1 MESEVFLPH
10 LEQFML
16 SPLVI
21 WVKTFGQNDGNM
33 TLDYSELLD
42 GVVLNKIMIQ
52 INPKATLQ
60 SVNKVNNDPS
70 QRILNLTVLIRQIK
84 TYYLETLRQLIMMPL
99 PNLLVLGKTP
109 HCEQSLEE
117 MKKLLLLLL
126 GCAVQ
131 CEKKEEY
138 VERIQTLDFDT
149 KAAIAAHI
157 QEVTHSQDSVLD
169 LHWLEASELCAE
181 DLETLFRRLVDQR
194 DTQLETI
201 LELMQERESTSSPS
215 PPSAQSPSDCPSMQQ
230 QAASHQH
237 LSVELADSKA
247 KVRRLRQ
254 ELEEKSEQV
263 LDCRQELENMEA
275 EFKRIQQEN
284 SVLLAEARSART
296 YRDELDAL
304 RERAIR
310 ADKLE
315 SEVGRYREKLHNMEF
330 YKAKVEELKEDNCVL
345 LETKAVLQQQLEGW
359 RARSDKLHQLEKHSL
374 LLNARVHVM
383 EQEKEVDRRRMEE
396 LQEENLALELAQRR
410 SMEESQHL
418 GWELEQLSR
427 SPDNSQGQKSL
438 GEEVVDGTRSRL
450 LRLERENQSLLRTI
464 EDLRAADLSLGP
476 QHNHNHEHT
485 RRDSQRPTNTA
496 EVVREYLGSLDNT
509 SWEQFELVIKED
521 CDIDID
527 TSHHRD
533 PKCNGVSVDLEGE
546 IDRLERESETLKEKM
561 DLQKQ
566 EKGQLEDGESCHLSD
581 PMADPEAVAKDNTR
595 NLLQPGASVSLTRDT
610 SPCSKNKSPRRENSS
625 TGLQTR
631 ASSSSTKHTE
641 RLEAKCRALD
651 TENQRLQ
658 AALDNTGRKLQ
669 RLEAEVHELEA
680 ENQILQA
687 GLEELRISSRRMEQ
701 LEQEKQTLE
710 QEASGLERDKRR
722 LEKENR
728 RLRQQAEIQDSTL
741 DGSNLRVASLERENR
756 GMGKEV
762 ERLKEVEERVKGL
775 ERDNRE
781 LAKQGAISQRALVT
795 LREELVSDK
804 LKTQQRENE
813 LERLAH
819 ELEMRV
825 LNQDASP
832 QSDEE
837 TPDNSRFKMLE
848 SELESSLKRSLQI
861 KEDKMEAVEARLQE
875 SSTLNQQLRQELK
888 TVRLNYEALLQRE
901 EEEHAA
907 RSPTP
912 QRESDRAV
920 SGWQWE
926 SQEATRELLRVKD
939 RLIEVE
945 RNNATLQAER
955 QALQAQL
962 RQLETQSDGLQA
974 QILALQRQT
983 ASLQENNTAL
993 QTHNA
998 NLQVEKST
1006 LNSQS
1011 ASLLAQNA
1019 QLQCQQ
1025 SSTEGDKEVAMRER
1039 EELRGVYDQLLRDH
1053 ERLAALHERQAM
1065 DYEAL
1070 MGKHGCLKNVH
1081 RTLELEHRTLED
1093 RYKTL
1098 LQQKAKLEGLEKALR
1113 EEQDKMSVEKEQ
1125 HRTTA
1130 SECRQLR
1137 DEKDW
1142 LNQTYR
1148 QLLKDQEELQADHKN
1163 MKTLLN
1169 STKLEQTKLESDF
1182 NKLREQYQQLD
1193 ITNTKLTNQCELL
1206 SQLKGN
1212 LEEENRHLLDQ
1223 IQTLML
1229 QNRTLLEQTMESK
1242 DLFHV
1247 EQRQHIDKL
1256 NELRR
1261 QKEKLEEKIMDQYKF
1276 YDPSPPRRRGN
1287 WIALKMRK
1295 LMKPRSRERCG
1306 PASSSDHHRSLT
1318 PTCSGSFEALPP
1330 TSPSAPC
1337 CQDNDSFVG
1346 SDGSGGS
1353 TTSPRRSSTL
1363 NDLDKLN
1370 DLVYPSTLSE
1380 DPEQLEGSEVKNDRS
1395 RKESMT
1401 SSMSD
1406 SILSIIN
1413 HQHQPTTT
1421 PLFYPTTTAAAAA
1434 TDSNEPCLTDKDYND
1449 SAVTT
1454 DFDDGDELQNHG
1466 LNGVPSRAQSQSS
1479 GEFSLDNEPW
1489 SNGSSPVQPPPSSRR
1504 SSSSCLPPSDTSTP
1518 RHTRQNP
1525 SPTTHTQQRS
1535 TSLTHTS
1542 SNKHRERVGV
1552 KNSSPIAIAN
1562 TQGSVPCRE
1571 REVGST
1577 QDPWPRRSVL
1587 RRCASGSRAP
1597 QQPSDGNVSKTA
1609 QGQVAVRSRSGL
1621 GLNKAPET
1629 TTTRASAMS
1638 PIAVLYVQGKSSS
1651 VSGCLNCFSTPL
1663 GKEARLRGPWSPTSL
1678 PRASSVISTAEGSSR
1693 RSSVNSDSRVMAK
1706 VGPLPIMESDG
1717 SPNQETDTV
1726 NQNQNKQNN
1735 PEERDTNNQPP
1746 PPSKPP
1752 RDPAV
1757 ATDRPKSTCQESIFG
1772 STPFN
1777 LDSVFSDTIFSESV
1791 VTTTTSNNCNNNDK
1805 NQTFLCLNPELVRNV
1820 SCSPLSQESTNG
1832 TAPGRMDNV
1841 RSQNGGQEDCESN
1854 TVEMT
1859 QC

>member
-21 WVKTFGQNDGNM
+21 WVKTFGQNYGNM
-33 TLDYSELLD
+33 PLDYSELLD

-52 INPKATLQ
+52 INPKATLP

-99 PNLLVLGKTP
+99 PNVLVLGRTP

-131 CEKKEEY
+131 VGGVGECEKKEEY

-201 LELMQERESTSSPS
+201 LELMQERESTPSPS

-230 QAASHQH
+230 QTASHQH
-237 LSVELADSKA
+237 LSVELADYKA

-263 LDCRQELENMEA
+263 QDCRQELENMEA
-275 EFKRIQQEN
+275 EFNRIQQEN

-330 YKAKVEELKEDNCVL
+330 YKAKVEELKEDNSVL

-438 GEEVVDGTRSRL
+438 GEEVVEGTRSRL

-464 EDLRAADLSLGP
+464 EELRAADLSLGP

-485 RRDSQRPTNTA
+485 WRDGQRPTNTA

-509 SWEQFELVIKED
+509 SWEQSELVIKED

-533 PKCNGVSVDLEGE
+533 PKYNGVSVDLEGE

-561 DLQKQ
+561 NLQKQ
-566 EKGQLEDGESCHLSD
+566 EKGQLEDGESCDMSD
-581 PMADPEAVAKDNTR
+581 PIADLEAVAKDNTR

-625 TGLQTR
+625 TGLQAR

-781 LAKQGAISQRALVT
+781 LAKQGAINQRALVT

-825 LNQDASP
+825 LNQDTSP

-861 KEDKMEAVEARLQE
+861 KEDKMAAVEARLQE

-920 SGWQWE
+920 SGWQRE

-1039 EELRGVYDQLLRDH
+1039 EELRGVHDQLLRDH

-1070 MGKHGCLKNVH
+1070 MGKHGCLKNAH

-1098 LQQKAKLEGLEKALR
+1098 LRQKAKLEGLEKALR

-1182 NKLREQYQQLD
+1182 SKLREQYQQLD
-1193 ITNTKLTNQCELL
+1193 ITSTKLTNQCELL

-1306 PASSSDHHRSLT
+1306 PTSSSDHHRSLT
-1318 PTCSGSFEALPP
+1318 PTRSGSFEALPP
-1330 TSPSAPC
+1330 TSPSASC
-1337 CQDNDSFVG
+1337 CQDNGSFVG

-1353 TTSPRRSSTL
+1353 TTSPRRSS
-1363 NDLDKLN
+1363 N
-1370 DLVYPSTLSE
+1370 
-1380 DPEQLEGSEVKNDRS
+1380 
-1395 RKESMT
+1395 
-1401 SSMSD
+1401 
-1406 SILSIIN
+1406 
-1413 HQHQPTTT
+1413 
-1421 PLFYPTTTAAAAA
+1421 
-1434 TDSNEPCLTDKDYND
+1434 KDCND
-1449 SAVTT
+1449 SAVAA

-1479 GEFSLDNEPW
+1479 GEFSLSLDNEPW

-1562 TQGSVPCRE
+1562 TQGSVPCRG

-1597 QQPSDGNVSKTA
+1597 QRPSEGNVPKTA
-1609 QGQVAVRSRSGL
+1609 QGKVAVLSRSGL
-1621 GLNKAPET
+1621 GLNKAPES

-1638 PIAVLYVQGKSSS
+1638 PITVLYVQGKSSS

-1663 GKEARLRGPWSPTSL
+1663 GKEARLRGPWSPASL

-1706 VGPLPIMESDG
+1706 VDPLPIMESDG
-1717 SPNQETDTV
+1717 SPNQV
-1726 NQNQNKQNN
+1726 NQNQNKQNH
-1735 PEERDTNNQPP
+1735 PEERDTNNHPP

-1752 RDPAV
+1752 RDPAI
-1757 ATDRPKSTCQESIFG
+1757 ATDRPKSTCQESLFG
-1772 STPFN
+1772 GTLFN
-1777 LDSVFSDTIFSESV
+1777 LDSVFSDTMFSESV
-1791 VTTTTSNNCNNNDK
+1791 VTTTTSNSSNNNDK
-1805 NQTFLCLNPELVRNV
+1805 NQTFLCLDPDLERNI
-1820 SCSPLSQESTNG
+1820 SCPLLRQESTNG
-1832 TAPGRMDNV
+1832 TALGHMDNV
-1841 RSQNGGQEDCESN
+1841 QSQNGGQEDCESN
-1854 TVEMT
+1854 TVEIT

>member
-1 MESEVFLPH
+1 MLWLESSYH
-10 LEQFML
+10 LAVNSSRHEPDRGNDVM
-16 SPLVI
+16 
-21 WVKTFGQNDGNM
+21 GQKKR
-33 TLDYSELLD
+33 E
-42 GVVLNKIMIQ
+42 KQ
-52 INPKATLQ
+52 RENPKATLQ

-84 TYYLETLRQLIMMPL
+84 TYYLGCI
-99 PNLLVLGKTP
+99 LGVFSS
-109 HCEQSLEE
+109 EQSLEE

-201 LELMQERESTSSPS
+201 LELMQERESTPSPS

-275 EFKRIQQEN
+275 EFNRIQQEN

-304 RERAIR
+304 RERATR

-330 YKAKVEELKEDNCVL
+330 YKAKVEELKEDNSVL

-383 EQEKEVDRRRMEE
+383 EQEKVVDRRRMEE

-464 EDLRAADLSLGP
+464 EELRAADLSLGP

-485 RRDSQRPTNTA
+485 WRDGQRPTNT
-496 EVVREYLGSLDNT
+496 VT
-509 SWEQFELVIKED
+509 SQAPRPKHEHNSHTQLLRQHTYNHQPTHSDSGDSIELL
-521 CDIDID
+521 
-527 TSHHRD
+527 D
-533 PKCNGVSVDLEGE
+533 PKCNGVSDDLEGE

-566 EKGQLEDGESCHLSD
+566 EKGQLEDGESCDLSD
-581 PMADPEAVAKDNTR
+581 PMADLEAEAKDNTR

-610 SPCSKNKSPRRENSS
+610 SPCSKNKSPRRENRS

-658 AALDNTGRKLQ
+658 AALDNTGRKLH

-680 ENQILQA
+680 ENQNLQA

-701 LEQEKQTLE
+701 LGQEKQTLE
-710 QEASGLERDKRR
+710 QEASCLERDKRR

-756 GMGKEV
+756 YDANV
-762 ERLKEVEERVKGL
+762 
-775 ERDNRE
+775 
-781 LAKQGAISQRALVT
+781 ISQGNQLQSVT
-795 LREELVSDK
+795 KYRKICLLFPPPRV
-804 LKTQQRENE
+804 
-813 LERLAH
+813 
-819 ELEMRV
+819 V
-825 LNQDASP
+825 LNP
-832 QSDEE
+832 HLFYF
-837 TPDNSRFKMLE
+837 PLPSRFKMLE

-861 KEDKMEAVEARLQE
+861 KEDKMAAVEARLQE

-920 SGWQWE
+920 SEWQWE

-1039 EELRGVYDQLLRDH
+1039 EELRGMHDQLLRDH

-1070 MGKHGCLKNVH
+1070 MGKQGCLKNAH

-1093 RYKTL
+1093 RYKFL

-1182 NKLREQYQQLD
+1182 SKLREQYQQLD
-1193 ITNTKLTNQCELL
+1193 ITSTKLTNQCELL

-1318 PTCSGSFEALPP
+1318 PTRSGSFEALPP
-1330 TSPSAPC
+1330 TSPSASC
-1337 CQDNDSFVG
+1337 CQDNGSFVG

-1353 TTSPRRSSTL
+1353 TTSPRRSSSEYDLLIPSHWSRLRALIGQSETGCPITL
-1363 NDLDKLN
+1363 
-1370 DLVYPSTLSE
+1370 
-1380 DPEQLEGSEVKNDRS
+1380 
-1395 RKESMT
+1395 
-1401 SSMSD
+1401 
-1406 SILSIIN
+1406 
-1413 HQHQPTTT
+1413 HH
-1421 PLFYPTTTAAAAA
+1421 
-1434 TDSNEPCLTDKDYND
+1434 
-1449 SAVTT
+1449 
-1454 DFDDGDELQNHG
+1454 
-1466 LNGVPSRAQSQSS
+1466 
-1479 GEFSLDNEPW
+1479 
-1489 SNGSSPVQPPPSSRR
+1489 
-1504 SSSSCLPPSDTSTP
+1504 
-1518 RHTRQNP
+1518 
-1525 SPTTHTQQRS
+1525 
-1535 TSLTHTS
+1535 
-1542 SNKHRERVGV
+1542 HR
-1552 KNSSPIAIAN
+1552 
-1562 TQGSVPCRE
+1562 
-1571 REVGST
+1571 
-1577 QDPWPRRSVL
+1577 RRSVL

-1597 QQPSDGNVSKTA
+1597 QRPSDGNVPKTA
-1609 QGQVAVRSRSGL
+1609 VLPRSGL

-1629 TTTRASAMS
+1629 ITTRASAMS
-1638 PIAVLYVQGKSSS
+1638 PTTVLYVQGESSS

-1663 GKEARLRGPWSPTSL
+1663 GKEARLRGPWSPASL

-1706 VGPLPIMESDG
+1706 VDPLPIMESDG

-1726 NQNQNKQNN
+1726 NQVQNK
-1735 PEERDTNNQPP
+1735 TNHYQ
-1746 PPSKPP
+1746 
-1752 RDPAV
+1752 
-1757 ATDRPKSTCQESIFG
+1757 C
-1772 STPFN
+1772 
-1777 LDSVFSDTIFSESV
+1777 
-1791 VTTTTSNNCNNNDK
+1791 
-1805 NQTFLCLNPELVRNV
+1805 
-1820 SCSPLSQESTNG
+1820 STNI
-1832 TAPGRMDNV
+1832 V
-1841 RSQNGGQEDCESN
+1841 
-1854 TVEMT
+1854 
-1859 QC
+1859 

>member
-1 MESEVFLPH
+1 MNVLCY
-10 LEQFML
+10 LYVG
-16 SPLVI
+16 LV
-21 WVKTFGQNDGNM
+21 G
-33 TLDYSELLD
+33 
-42 GVVLNKIMIQ
+42 
-52 INPKATLQ
+52 
-60 SVNKVNNDPS
+60 
-70 QRILNLTVLIRQIK
+70 
-84 TYYLETLRQLIMMPL
+84 
-99 PNLLVLGKTP
+99 
-109 HCEQSLEE
+109 
-117 MKKLLLLLL
+117 
-126 GCAVQ
+126 
-131 CEKKEEY
+131 
-138 VERIQTLDFDT
+138 
-149 KAAIAAHI
+149 
-157 QEVTHSQDSVLD
+157 
-169 LHWLEASELCAE
+169 
-181 DLETLFRRLVDQR
+181 QR
-194 DTQLETI
+194 DTQLKTI
-201 LELMQERESTSSPS
+201 LELMQERESTPSPS

-330 YKAKVEELKEDNCVL
+330 YKAKVEELKEDNSVL

-438 GEEVVDGTRSRL
+438 GEEVVEGTRSRL

-464 EDLRAADLSLGP
+464 EELKAADLSLGP
-476 QHNHNHEHT
+476 QHNHNHEHMW
-485 RRDSQRPTNTA
+485 RDGQRPTNTA
-496 EVVREYLGSLDNT
+496 EVVREYLGSLNNA
-509 SWEQFELVIKED
+509 SWEQSQLVIKED

-546 IDRLERESETLKEKM
+546 IDRLEKESETLKEKM

-566 EKGQLEDGESCHLSD
+566 EKGQLEDGESCDLSD
-581 PMADPEAVAKDNTR
+581 PMADLEAEAKDNTR

-625 TGLQTR
+625 TGLQAR

-658 AALDNTGRKLQ
+658 AALDNTGRKLH

-701 LEQEKQTLE
+701 LGQEKQTLE
-710 QEASGLERDKRR
+710 QEASCLERDKRR

-781 LAKQGAISQRALVT
+781 LAKQGAINQRALVT

-825 LNQDASP
+825 LNQDTST

-861 KEDKMEAVEARLQE
+861 KEDKMAAVEARLQE

-901 EEEHAA
+901 EEENAA

-920 SGWQWE
+920 SEWQWE

-955 QALQAQL
+955 QALQVQL

-1039 EELRGVYDQLLRDH
+1039 EELRGVHDQLLRDH

-1093 RYKTL
+1093 RYKSL

-1318 PTCSGSFEALPP
+1318 PTRSCSFEALPP
-1330 TSPSAPC
+1330 TSPSASC
-1337 CQDNDSFVG
+1337 CQDNGSFVG

-1353 TTSPRRSSTL
+1353 TTSPRRSS
-1363 NDLDKLN
+1363 N
-1370 DLVYPSTLSE
+1370 
-1380 DPEQLEGSEVKNDRS
+1380 
-1395 RKESMT
+1395 
-1401 SSMSD
+1401 
-1406 SILSIIN
+1406 
-1413 HQHQPTTT
+1413 
-1421 PLFYPTTTAAAAA
+1421 
-1434 TDSNEPCLTDKDYND
+1434 KDCND
-1449 SAVTT
+1449 SAVAA
-1454 DFDDGDELQNHG
+1454 DFDDGDELQNRG

-1479 GEFSLDNEPW
+1479 GEFSLSLDNEPW

-1562 TQGSVPCRE
+1562 TQGSVPCRG

-1577 QDPWPRRSVL
+1577 QDPWPRKSLL

-1597 QQPSDGNVSKTA
+1597 QRPSDGNVPKTA
-1609 QGQVAVRSRSGL
+1609 VLRRSGL

-1638 PIAVLYVQGKSSS
+1638 PTTVLYVQVESSS

-1663 GKEARLRGPWSPTSL
+1663 GKEARLREPWSPASL

-1706 VGPLPIMESDG
+1706 VDPLPIMESDG

-1735 PEERDTNNQPP
+1735 PEEPDTDNQPP

-1752 RDPAV
+1752 RYPAV
-1757 ATDRPKSTCQESIFG
+1757 ATDRPKSTCQESLFG
-1772 STPFN
+1772 GTPFN

-1791 VTTTTSNNCNNNDK
+1791 VTTTTSNSSNNNDK
-1805 NQTFLCLNPELVRNV
+1805 NQTFLCLNPELERNV
-1820 SCSPLSQESTNG
+1820 SFPPLRQGSTNG
-1832 TAPGRMDNV
+1832 TALGHMDNV
-1841 RSQNGGQEDCESN
+1841 QSQNGGHEDCESN
-1854 TVEMT
+1854 TVEIT

>member
-33 TLDYSELLD
+33 TLDYPELLD
-42 GVVLNKIMIQ
+42 GVFLNKIMIQ
-52 INPKATLQ
+52 INPKATLP
-60 SVNKVNNDPS
+60 SVNKVNDDPS

-99 PNLLVLGKTP
+99 PSVLLLGRTP

-201 LELMQERESTSSPS
+201 LELMQERESTPSPS

-330 YKAKVEELKEDNCVL
+330 YKAKVEELKEDNSVL

-438 GEEVVDGTRSRL
+438 GEEVVEGTRSRL

-464 EDLRAADLSLGP
+464 EELKAADLSLGP
-476 QHNHNHEHT
+476 QHNHNHEHMW
-485 RRDSQRPTNTA
+485 RDGQRPTNTA
-496 EVVREYLGSLDNT
+496 EVVREYLGSLNNA
-509 SWEQFELVIKED
+509 SWEQSQLVIKED

-546 IDRLERESETLKEKM
+546 IDRLEKESETLKEKM

-566 EKGQLEDGESCHLSD
+566 EKGQLEDGESCDLSD
-581 PMADPEAVAKDNTR
+581 PMADLEAEAKDNTR

-625 TGLQTR
+625 TGLQAR

-658 AALDNTGRKLQ
+658 AALDNTGRKLH

-701 LEQEKQTLE
+701 LGQEKQTLE
-710 QEASGLERDKRR
+710 QEASCLERDKRR

-781 LAKQGAISQRALVT
+781 LAKQGAINQRALVT

-825 LNQDASP
+825 LNQDTST

-861 KEDKMEAVEARLQE
+861 KEDKMAAVEARLQE

-901 EEEHAA
+901 EEENAA

-920 SGWQWE
+920 SEWQWE

-955 QALQAQL
+955 QALQVQL

-1039 EELRGVYDQLLRDH
+1039 EELRGVHDQLLRDH

-1093 RYKTL
+1093 RYKSL

-1318 PTCSGSFEALPP
+1318 PTRSCSFEALPP
-1330 TSPSAPC
+1330 TSPSASC
-1337 CQDNDSFVG
+1337 CQDNGSFVG

-1353 TTSPRRSSTL
+1353 TTSPRRSS
-1363 NDLDKLN
+1363 N
-1370 DLVYPSTLSE
+1370 
-1380 DPEQLEGSEVKNDRS
+1380 
-1395 RKESMT
+1395 
-1401 SSMSD
+1401 
-1406 SILSIIN
+1406 
-1413 HQHQPTTT
+1413 
-1421 PLFYPTTTAAAAA
+1421 
-1434 TDSNEPCLTDKDYND
+1434 KDCND
-1449 SAVTT
+1449 SAVAA
-1454 DFDDGDELQNHG
+1454 DFDDGDELQNRG

-1479 GEFSLDNEPW
+1479 GEFSLSLDNEPW

-1562 TQGSVPCRE
+1562 TQGSVPCRG

-1577 QDPWPRRSVL
+1577 QDPWPRKSLL

-1597 QQPSDGNVSKTA
+1597 QRPSDGNVPKTA
-1609 QGQVAVRSRSGL
+1609 VLRRSGL

-1638 PIAVLYVQGKSSS
+1638 PTTVLYVQVESSS

-1663 GKEARLRGPWSPTSL
+1663 GKEARLREPWSPASL

-1706 VGPLPIMESDG
+1706 VDPLPIMESDG

-1735 PEERDTNNQPP
+1735 PEEPDTDNQPP

-1752 RDPAV
+1752 RYPAV
-1757 ATDRPKSTCQESIFG
+1757 ATDRPKSTCQESLFG
-1772 STPFN
+1772 GTPFN

-1791 VTTTTSNNCNNNDK
+1791 VTTTTSNSSNNNDK
-1805 NQTFLCLNPELVRNV
+1805 NQTFLCLNPELERNV
-1820 SCSPLSQESTNG
+1820 SFPPLRQGSTNG
-1832 TAPGRMDNV
+1832 TALGHMDNV
-1841 RSQNGGQEDCESN
+1841 QSQNGGHEDCESN
-1854 TVEMT
+1854 TVEIT

>member
-1 MESEVFLPH
+1 
-10 LEQFML
+10 
-16 SPLVI
+16 
-21 WVKTFGQNDGNM
+21 
-33 TLDYSELLD
+33 
-42 GVVLNKIMIQ
+42 
-52 INPKATLQ
+52 
-60 SVNKVNNDPS
+60 
-70 QRILNLTVLIRQIK
+70 
-84 TYYLETLRQLIMMPL
+84 
-99 PNLLVLGKTP
+99 
-109 HCEQSLEE
+109 

-201 LELMQERESTSSPS
+201 LELMQERESTPSPS

-230 QAASHQH
+230 QTASHQH
-237 LSVELADSKA
+237 LSVELADYKA

-263 LDCRQELENMEA
+263 QDCRQELENMEA
-275 EFKRIQQEN
+275 EFNRIQQEN

-330 YKAKVEELKEDNCVL
+330 YKAKVEELKEDNSVL

-438 GEEVVDGTRSRL
+438 GEEVVEGTRSRL

-464 EDLRAADLSLGP
+464 EELRAADLSLGP

-485 RRDSQRPTNTA
+485 WRDGQRPTNTVTSQGPRHKH
-496 EVVREYLGSLDNT
+496 EHNRHTQLLRQHTYNHQPTHSDSGDSIELYLDNT
-509 SWEQFELVIKED
+509 SWEQSELVIKED

-533 PKCNGVSVDLEGE
+533 PKYNGVSVDLEGE

-561 DLQKQ
+561 NLQKQ
-566 EKGQLEDGESCHLSD
+566 EKGQLEDGESCDMSD
-581 PMADPEAVAKDNTR
+581 PIADLEAVAKDNTR

-625 TGLQTR
+625 TGLQAR

-756 GMGKEV
+756 YDANGHHVTKYTKICI
-762 ERLKEVEERVKGL
+762 LFPPPRV
-775 ERDNRE
+775 
-781 LAKQGAISQRALVT
+781 
-795 LREELVSDK
+795 
-804 LKTQQRENE
+804 
-813 LERLAH
+813 
-819 ELEMRV
+819 V
-825 LNQDASP
+825 LNP
-832 QSDEE
+832 
-837 TPDNSRFKMLE
+837 PLFYFPLPSRFKMLE

-861 KEDKMEAVEARLQE
+861 KEDKMAAVEARLQE

-920 SGWQWE
+920 SGWQRE

-1039 EELRGVYDQLLRDH
+1039 EELRGVHDQLLRDH

-1070 MGKHGCLKNVH
+1070 MGKHGCLKNAH

-1098 LQQKAKLEGLEKALR
+1098 LRQKAKLEGLEKALR

-1182 NKLREQYQQLD
+1182 SKLREQYQQLD
-1193 ITNTKLTNQCELL
+1193 ITSTKLTNQCELL

-1276 YDPSPPRRRGN
+1276 YDPSPPRRY
-1287 WIALKMRK
+1287 
-1295 LMKPRSRERCG
+1295 S
-1306 PASSSDHHRSLT
+1306 
-1318 PTCSGSFEALPP
+1318 
-1330 TSPSAPC
+1330 
-1337 CQDNDSFVG
+1337 
-1346 SDGSGGS
+1346 
-1353 TTSPRRSSTL
+1353 
-1363 NDLDKLN
+1363 
-1370 DLVYPSTLSE
+1370 
-1380 DPEQLEGSEVKNDRS
+1380 
-1395 RKESMT
+1395 
-1401 SSMSD
+1401 
-1406 SILSIIN
+1406 
-1413 HQHQPTTT
+1413 
-1421 PLFYPTTTAAAAA
+1421 A
-1434 TDSNEPCLTDKDYND
+1434 TDSSYLYQDRT
-1449 SAVTT
+1449 A
-1454 DFDDGDELQNHG
+1454 
-1466 LNGVPSRAQSQSS
+1466 SQ
-1479 GEFSLDNEPW
+1479 
-1489 SNGSSPVQPPPSSRR
+1489 
-1504 SSSSCLPPSDTSTP
+1504 
-1518 RHTRQNP
+1518 
-1525 SPTTHTQQRS
+1525 
-1535 TSLTHTS
+1535 
-1542 SNKHRERVGV
+1542 
-1552 KNSSPIAIAN
+1552 A
-1562 TQGSVPCRE
+1562 
-1571 REVGST
+1571 
-1577 QDPWPRRSVL
+1577 
-1587 RRCASGSRAP
+1587 
-1597 QQPSDGNVSKTA
+1597 
-1609 QGQVAVRSRSGL
+1609 
-1621 GLNKAPET
+1621 
-1629 TTTRASAMS
+1629 
-1638 PIAVLYVQGKSSS
+1638 LY
-1651 VSGCLNCFSTPL
+1651 TEIYE
-1663 GKEARLRGPWSPTSL
+1663 KE
-1678 PRASSVISTAEGSSR
+1678 
-1693 RSSVNSDSRVMAK
+1693 
-1706 VGPLPIMESDG
+1706 
-1717 SPNQETDTV
+1717 
-1726 NQNQNKQNN
+1726 
-1735 PEERDTNNQPP
+1735 
-1746 PPSKPP
+1746 
-1752 RDPAV
+1752 
-1757 ATDRPKSTCQESIFG
+1757 
-1772 STPFN
+1772 
-1777 LDSVFSDTIFSESV
+1777 
-1791 VTTTTSNNCNNNDK
+1791 
-1805 NQTFLCLNPELVRNV
+1805 
-1820 SCSPLSQESTNG
+1820 
-1832 TAPGRMDNV
+1832 
-1841 RSQNGGQEDCESN
+1841 
-1854 TVEMT
+1854 
-1859 QC
+1859 

>member
-1 MESEVFLPH
+1 MAGRETVVAQRPTGDYGVILIRVHSSDTFCNGNRKCVFLIGPI
-10 LEQFML
+10 Q
-16 SPLVI
+16 
-21 WVKTFGQNDGNM
+21 
-33 TLDYSELLD
+33 
-42 GVVLNKIMIQ
+42 VVLPCFGMFASIFCLMNTTMDRYQ
-52 INPKATLQ
+52 GTSYLNPKATLP

-84 TYYLETLRQLIMMPL
+84 TYYLVSYSSGCS
-99 PNLLVLGKTP
+99 LL
-109 HCEQSLEE
+109 QSLEE

-201 LELMQERESTSSPS
+201 LELMQERESTPSPS

-230 QAASHQH
+230 QATSHQH

-263 LDCRQELENMEA
+263 QDCRQELENMEA
-275 EFKRIQQEN
+275 EFNRIQQEN

-330 YKAKVEELKEDNCVL
+330 YKAKVEELKEDNSVL

-438 GEEVVDGTRSRL
+438 GEEVVEGTRSRL

-464 EDLRAADLSLGP
+464 EELRAADLSLGP
-476 QHNHNHEHT
+476 QHNHNHQHT
-485 RRDSQRPTNTA
+485 WRDGQRPTNTVTSQGPRHKH
-496 EVVREYLGSLDNT
+496 EHNRHTQLLRQHTYNHEPTHSDSGDSIELYLDNT
-509 SWEQFELVIKED
+509 SWEQSELVIKED

-533 PKCNGVSVDLEGE
+533 PECNGVSVDLEGE

-566 EKGQLEDGESCHLSD
+566 EKGQLEDGESCDLSD
-581 PMADPEAVAKDNTR
+581 PIADLEAVAKDNTR

-625 TGLQTR
+625 TGLQAR

-756 GMGKEV
+756 YDANGHHGMIV
-762 ERLKEVEERVKGL
+762 V
-775 ERDNRE
+775 
-781 LAKQGAISQRALVT
+781 LAMPVLWIFLTV
-795 LREELVSDK
+795 

-825 LNQDASP
+825 LNQDTSP

-837 TPDNSRFKMLE
+837 TPDTSRFKMLE

-861 KEDKMEAVEARLQE
+861 KEDKMAAVEARLQE

-920 SGWQWE
+920 SGWQRE

-955 QALQAQL
+955 QALQVQL

-1039 EELRGVYDQLLRDH
+1039 EELRSVHDQLLRDH

-1070 MGKHGCLKNVH
+1070 MGKHGCLKNAH

-1148 QLLKDQEELQADHKN
+1148 QLLKDQEELQAHHKN

-1318 PTCSGSFEALPP
+1318 PTRSGSFEALPP
-1330 TSPSAPC
+1330 TSPSASC
-1337 CQDNDSFVG
+1337 CQDNGSFVG
-1346 SDGSGGS
+1346 SDGSVS
-1353 TTSPRRSSTL
+1353 TLKIFPLMRNRLKDKDKVKSLFRRSMCKKH
-1363 NDLDKLN
+1363 D
-1370 DLVYPSTLSE
+1370 
-1380 DPEQLEGSEVKNDRS
+1380 G
-1395 RKESMT
+1395 
-1401 SSMSD
+1401 SMSRD
-1406 SILSIIN
+1406 YLIL
-1413 HQHQPTTT
+1413 
-1421 PLFYPTTTAAAAA
+1421 AA
-1434 TDSNEPCLTDKDYND
+1434 TCL
-1449 SAVTT
+1449 
-1454 DFDDGDELQNHG
+1454 FFH
-1466 LNGVPSRAQSQSS
+1466 
-1479 GEFSLDNEPW
+1479 
-1489 SNGSSPVQPPPSSRR
+1489 
-1504 SSSSCLPPSDTSTP
+1504 
-1518 RHTRQNP
+1518 H
-1525 SPTTHTQQRS
+1525 
-1535 TSLTHTS
+1535 
-1542 SNKHRERVGV
+1542 
-1552 KNSSPIAIAN
+1552 
-1562 TQGSVPCRE
+1562 
-1571 REVGST
+1571 
-1577 QDPWPRRSVL
+1577 
-1587 RRCASGSRAP
+1587 
-1597 QQPSDGNVSKTA
+1597 
-1609 QGQVAVRSRSGL
+1609 
-1621 GLNKAPET
+1621 
-1629 TTTRASAMS
+1629 
-1638 PIAVLYVQGKSSS
+1638 
-1651 VSGCLNCFSTPL
+1651 
-1663 GKEARLRGPWSPTSL
+1663 
-1678 PRASSVISTAEGSSR
+1678 
-1693 RSSVNSDSRVMAK
+1693 
-1706 VGPLPIMESDG
+1706 
-1717 SPNQETDTV
+1717 
-1726 NQNQNKQNN
+1726 
-1735 PEERDTNNQPP
+1735 
-1746 PPSKPP
+1746 
-1752 RDPAV
+1752 
-1757 ATDRPKSTCQESIFG
+1757 
-1772 STPFN
+1772 
-1777 LDSVFSDTIFSESV
+1777 
-1791 VTTTTSNNCNNNDK
+1791 
-1805 NQTFLCLNPELVRNV
+1805 
-1820 SCSPLSQESTNG
+1820 
-1832 TAPGRMDNV
+1832 
-1841 RSQNGGQEDCESN
+1841 
-1854 TVEMT
+1854 
-1859 QC
+1859 

>member
-21 WVKTFGQNDGNM
+21 WVKTFGQNYGNM
-33 TLDYSELLD
+33 TLDYPELLD

-52 INPKATLQ
+52 INPKATLP
-60 SVNKVNNDPS
+60 SVNKVNNNPS

-99 PNLLVLGKTP
+99 PNVLVLGRTP

-201 LELMQERESTSSPS
+201 LELMQERESTPSPS

-263 LDCRQELENMEA
+263 QDCRQELENMEA
-275 EFKRIQQEN
+275 EFNRIQQEN
-284 SVLLAEARSART
+284 SVMLAEARSART

-330 YKAKVEELKEDNCVL
+330 YKAKVEELKEDNSVL

-438 GEEVVDGTRSRL
+438 GEEVVEGTRSRL

-464 EDLRAADLSLGP
+464 EELRAADLSLGP

-485 RRDSQRPTNTA
+485 WRDGQRPTNTA

-509 SWEQFELVIKED
+509 SWEQSELVIKED

-533 PKCNGVSVDLEGE
+533 PECNGVSVDLEGE

-566 EKGQLEDGESCHLSD
+566 EKGQLEDGESCDLSD
-581 PMADPEAVAKDNTR
+581 PIADLEAVAKDNTR

-610 SPCSKNKSPRRENSS
+610 SPYSTRENSS
-625 TGLQTR
+625 TGLQVR

-669 RLEAEVHELEA
+669 RLEAEVHELEV

-781 LAKQGAISQRALVT
+781 LAKQGAINQRALVT

-825 LNQDASP
+825 LNQDTSP

-837 TPDNSRFKMLE
+837 TPDTSRFKMLE

-861 KEDKMEAVEARLQE
+861 KEDKMAAVEARLQE

-920 SGWQWE
+920 SGWQRE

-955 QALQAQL
+955 QALQVQL

-1039 EELRGVYDQLLRDH
+1039 EELRGVHDQLLRDH

-1098 LQQKAKLEGLEKALR
+1098 LRQKAKLEGLEKALR

-1130 SECRQLR
+1130 SECRQLQ

-1193 ITNTKLTNQCELL
+1193 ITSTKLTNQCELL

-1318 PTCSGSFEALPP
+1318 PTRSGSFEALPP
-1330 TSPSAPC
+1330 TSPSASC
-1337 CQDNDSFVG
+1337 CQDNGSFVG

-1353 TTSPRRSSTL
+1353 TTSPRRSS
-1363 NDLDKLN
+1363 N
-1370 DLVYPSTLSE
+1370 
-1380 DPEQLEGSEVKNDRS
+1380 
-1395 RKESMT
+1395 
-1401 SSMSD
+1401 
-1406 SILSIIN
+1406 
-1413 HQHQPTTT
+1413 
-1421 PLFYPTTTAAAAA
+1421 
-1434 TDSNEPCLTDKDYND
+1434 KDCND
-1449 SAVTT
+1449 SAVAA

-1479 GEFSLDNEPW
+1479 GEFSLSLDNEPW
-1489 SNGSSPVQPPPSSRR
+1489 SNGSSPVQPPLSSRR
-1504 SSSSCLPPSDTSTP
+1504 SSSSCLPPSNTSTP

-1562 TQGSVPCRE
+1562 TQGSVPCRG

-1587 RRCASGSRAP
+1587 RRCASRAP
-1597 QQPSDGNVSKTA
+1597 QRPSDGNVPKTA
-1609 QGQVAVRSRSGL
+1609 QGQVVVLPRSGL

-1638 PIAVLYVQGKSSS
+1638 PITVLYVQGKSSS

-1663 GKEARLRGPWSPTSL
+1663 GKEARLRGPWSPASL

-1706 VGPLPIMESDG
+1706 VDPLPIMESDG

-1735 PEERDTNNQPP
+1735 PEERDTDNQPP

-1752 RDPAV
+1752 RDPAI
-1757 ATDRPKSTCQESIFG
+1757 ATDRPKSTCQESLFG
-1772 STPFN
+1772 GTPFN

-1791 VTTTTSNNCNNNDK
+1791 VTTTTSNSSNNNDK
-1805 NQTFLCLNPELVRNV
+1805 NQTFLCLDPELVRNI
-1820 SCSPLSQESTNG
+1820 SCPLLRQESTNG
-1832 TAPGRMDNV
+1832 TALGHMDNV
-1841 RSQNGGQEDCESN
+1841 QSQNGGQEDCESN
-1854 TVEMT
+1854 TVEIT

>member
-1 MESEVFLPH
+1 MASEVFLPH

-21 WVKTFGQNDGNM
+21 WVKTFGQNDANM

-42 GVVLNKIMIQ
+42 GVILNKIMIQ

-99 PNLLVLGKTP
+99 PSVLVLGRTP

-201 LELMQERESTSSPS
+201 LELMQERESTPSPS

-275 EFKRIQQEN
+275 EFNRIQQEN

-304 RERAIR
+304 RERATR

-330 YKAKVEELKEDNCVL
+330 YKAKVEELKEDNSVL

-383 EQEKEVDRRRMEE
+383 EQEKVVDRRRMEE

-464 EDLRAADLSLGP
+464 EELRAADLSLGP

-485 RRDSQRPTNTA
+485 WRDGQRPTNTA

-509 SWEQFELVIKED
+509 SWEQSELVIKED

-533 PKCNGVSVDLEGE
+533 PKCNGVSDDLEGE

-566 EKGQLEDGESCHLSD
+566 EKGQLEDGESCDLSD
-581 PMADPEAVAKDNTR
+581 PMADLEAEAKDNTR

-610 SPCSKNKSPRRENSS
+610 SPCSKNKSPRRENRS

-658 AALDNTGRKLQ
+658 AALDNTGRKLH

-680 ENQILQA
+680 ENQNLQA

-701 LEQEKQTLE
+701 LGQEKQTLE
-710 QEASGLERDKRR
+710 QEASCLERDKRR

-781 LAKQGAISQRALVT
+781 LAKQGAINQRALVT

-825 LNQDASP
+825 LNQDTSP

-861 KEDKMEAVEARLQE
+861 KEDKMAAVEARLQE

-920 SGWQWE
+920 SEWQWE

-1039 EELRGVYDQLLRDH
+1039 EELRGMHDQLLRDH

-1070 MGKHGCLKNVH
+1070 MGKQGCLKNAH

-1093 RYKTL
+1093 RYKFL

-1182 NKLREQYQQLD
+1182 SKLREQYQQLD
-1193 ITNTKLTNQCELL
+1193 ITSTKLTNQCELL

-1318 PTCSGSFEALPP
+1318 PTRSGSFEALPP
-1330 TSPSAPC
+1330 TSPSASC
-1337 CQDNDSFVG
+1337 CQDNGSFVG

-1353 TTSPRRSSTL
+1353 TTSPRRSS
-1363 NDLDKLN
+1363 N
-1370 DLVYPSTLSE
+1370 
-1380 DPEQLEGSEVKNDRS
+1380 
-1395 RKESMT
+1395 
-1401 SSMSD
+1401 
-1406 SILSIIN
+1406 
-1413 HQHQPTTT
+1413 
-1421 PLFYPTTTAAAAA
+1421 
-1434 TDSNEPCLTDKDYND
+1434 KDCND
-1449 SAVTT
+1449 SAVAA
-1454 DFDDGDELQNHG
+1454 DFDDGDELQNRG

-1479 GEFSLDNEPW
+1479 GEFSLSLDNEPW

-1562 TQGSVPCRE
+1562 TQGSVPCRG

-1597 QQPSDGNVSKTA
+1597 QRPSDGNVPKTA
-1609 QGQVAVRSRSGL
+1609 VLPRSGL

-1629 TTTRASAMS
+1629 ITTRASAMS
-1638 PIAVLYVQGKSSS
+1638 PTTVLYVQGESSS

-1663 GKEARLRGPWSPTSL
+1663 GKEARLRGPWSPASL

-1706 VGPLPIMESDG
+1706 VDPLPIMESDG

-1726 NQNQNKQNN
+1726 NQVQNKQNN
-1735 PEERDTNNQPP
+1735 TEEPDTDNQPP

-1757 ATDRPKSTCQESIFG
+1757 ATDRPKSTCQESLFG
-1772 STPFN
+1772 GTPFN

-1791 VTTTTSNNCNNNDK
+1791 VTTTTSNNSNNNDK
-1805 NQTFLCLNPELVRNV
+1805 NQTFLCLNPELERTV
-1820 SCSPLSQESTNG
+1820 SFPPLSQESTNG
-1832 TAPGRMDNV
+1832 TALGRMDNV
-1841 RSQNGGQEDCESN
+1841 QSQNGGQEDCESN
-1854 TVEMT
+1854 TVEIT
-1859 QC
+1859 PC

>member
-1 MESEVFLPH
+1 
-10 LEQFML
+10 
-16 SPLVI
+16 
-21 WVKTFGQNDGNM
+21 
-33 TLDYSELLD
+33 
-42 GVVLNKIMIQ
+42 
-52 INPKATLQ
+52 
-60 SVNKVNNDPS
+60 
-70 QRILNLTVLIRQIK
+70 
-84 TYYLETLRQLIMMPL
+84 
-99 PNLLVLGKTP
+99 
-109 HCEQSLEE
+109 

-201 LELMQERESTSSPS
+201 LELMQERESTPSPS

-230 QAASHQH
+230 QATSHQH

-263 LDCRQELENMEA
+263 QDCRQELENMEA
-275 EFKRIQQEN
+275 EFNRIQQEN

-330 YKAKVEELKEDNCVL
+330 YKAKVEELKEDNSVL

-438 GEEVVDGTRSRL
+438 GEEVVEGTRSRL

-464 EDLRAADLSLGP
+464 EELRAADLSLGP
-476 QHNHNHEHT
+476 QHNHNHQHT
-485 RRDSQRPTNTA
+485 WRDGQRPTNTVTSQGPRHKH
-496 EVVREYLGSLDNT
+496 EHNRHTQLLRQHTYNHEPTHSDSGDSIELYLDNT
-509 SWEQFELVIKED
+509 SWEQSELVIKED

-533 PKCNGVSVDLEGE
+533 PECNGVSVDLEGE

-566 EKGQLEDGESCHLSD
+566 EKGQLEDGESCDLSD
-581 PMADPEAVAKDNTR
+581 PIADLEAVAKDNTR

-625 TGLQTR
+625 TGLQAR

-756 GMGKEV
+756 YDANGHHGMIV
-762 ERLKEVEERVKGL
+762 V
-775 ERDNRE
+775 
-781 LAKQGAISQRALVT
+781 LAMPVLWIFLTV
-795 LREELVSDK
+795 

-825 LNQDASP
+825 LNQDTSP

-837 TPDNSRFKMLE
+837 TPDTSRFKMLE

-861 KEDKMEAVEARLQE
+861 KEDKMAAVEARLQE

-920 SGWQWE
+920 SGWQRE

-955 QALQAQL
+955 QALQVQL

-1039 EELRGVYDQLLRDH
+1039 EELRSVHDQLLRDH

-1070 MGKHGCLKNVH
+1070 MGKHGCLKNAH

-1148 QLLKDQEELQADHKN
+1148 QLLKDQEELQAHHKN

-1276 YDPSPPRRRGN
+1276 YDPSPPRRYSAVWRGN
-1287 WIALKMRK
+1287 QFTLT
-1295 LMKPRSRERCG
+1295 RCG

-1318 PTCSGSFEALPP
+1318 PTRSGSFEALPP
-1330 TSPSAPC
+1330 TSPSASC
-1337 CQDNDSFVG
+1337 CQDNGSFVG

-1353 TTSPRRSSTL
+1353 TTSPRRSSSEYDLLIPSHWSRLRALIGQAETGCPITL
-1363 NDLDKLN
+1363 RHHRRPTHPATS
-1370 DLVYPSTLSE
+1370 YRP
-1380 DPEQLEGSEVKNDRS
+1380 R
-1395 RKESMT
+1395 RESDT
-1401 SSMSD
+1401 KFS
-1406 SILSIIN
+1406 
-1413 HQHQPTTT
+1413 P
-1421 PLFYPTTTAAAAA
+1421 
-1434 TDSNEPCLTDKDYND
+1434 
-1449 SAVTT
+1449 SAVPP
-1454 DFDDGDELQNHG
+1454 G

-1479 GEFSLDNEPW
+1479 GEFSLSLDNEPW
-1489 SNGSSPVQPPPSSRR
+1489 SNGSSPVQLPLSSRR

-1562 TQGSVPCRE
+1562 TQGSVPCRG

-1597 QQPSDGNVSKTA
+1597 HRPSEGNVPKTA
-1609 QGQVAVRSRSGL
+1609 QGQVAVLSRSGL

-1638 PIAVLYVQGKSSS
+1638 PITVLYVQGKSSS

-1663 GKEARLRGPWSPTSL
+1663 GKEARLRGPWSPASL

-1706 VGPLPIMESDG
+1706 VDPLPIMESDG
-1717 SPNQETDTV
+1717 SPNQLHVETGSC
-1726 NQNQNKQNN
+1726 
-1735 PEERDTNNQPP
+1735 E
-1746 PPSKPP
+1746 
-1752 RDPAV
+1752 
-1757 ATDRPKSTCQESIFG
+1757 CQYQRS
-1772 STPFN
+1772 
-1777 LDSVFSDTIFSESV
+1777 
-1791 VTTTTSNNCNNNDK
+1791 SNHY
-1805 NQTFLCLNPELVRNV
+1805 QR
-1820 SCSPLSQESTNG
+1820 STNHY
-1832 TAPGRMDNV
+1832 
-1841 RSQNGGQEDCESN
+1841 
-1854 TVEMT
+1854 
-1859 QC
+1859 QCSTNIV

>member
-21 WVKTFGQNDGNM
+21 WVS
-33 TLDYSELLD
+33 TLLHVKNVAMINVL
-42 GVVLNKIMIQ
+42 GVDFHINNQIM
-52 INPKATLQ
+52 INPKATLP
-60 SVNKVNNDPS
+60 SVNKVNDDPS
-70 QRILNLTVLIRQIK
+70 QRILNLTALIRQIK
-84 TYYLETLRQLIMMPL
+84 TYYLVSCSSGCS
-99 PNLLVLGKTP
+99 LL
-109 HCEQSLEE
+109 
-117 MKKLLLLLL
+117 
-126 GCAVQ
+126 

-201 LELMQERESTSSPS
+201 LELMQERESTPSPS
-215 PPSAQSPSDCPSMQQ
+215 PPSTQSPSDCPSMQQ
-230 QAASHQH
+230 LAASHQH

-330 YKAKVEELKEDNCVL
+330 YKAKVEELKEDNSVL

-374 LLNARVHVM
+374 LLNARVHVL

-438 GEEVVDGTRSRL
+438 GEEVVEGTRSRL

-464 EDLRAADLSLGP
+464 EELRAADLSLGP
-476 QHNHNHEHT
+476 QHNHNHEHM
-485 RRDSQRPTNTA
+485 RRDGQRPTNTVTSQGPRHKH
-496 EVVREYLGSLDNT
+496 EHNSHTHLDNT
-509 SWEQFELVIKED
+509 SWEQSELVIKED

-566 EKGQLEDGESCHLSD
+566 EKGQLEDRESCDLSD
-581 PMADPEAVAKDNTR
+581 PMADLEAEAKDNTR

-625 TGLQTR
+625 TELQTR
-631 ASSSSTKHTE
+631 AFSSSMKHTE

-658 AALDNTGRKLQ
+658 AALDNTGRKLH

-701 LEQEKQTLE
+701 LGQEKQTLE
-710 QEASGLERDKRR
+710 QEASCLERDKRR

-741 DGSNLRVASLERENR
+741 DGSNLRVANLERENR
-756 GMGKEV
+756 YDANGHHGMIGV
-762 ERLKEVEERVKGL
+762 LATSGL
-775 ERDNRE
+775 WRIC
-781 LAKQGAISQRALVT
+781 LTV
-795 LREELVSDK
+795 

-825 LNQDASP
+825 LNQD
-832 QSDEE
+832 
-837 TPDNSRFKMLE
+837 TRFKMLE

-861 KEDKMEAVEARLQE
+861 KEDKMAAVEARLQE

-920 SGWQWE
+920 SEWQWE

-955 QALQAQL
+955 QALQVQL

-1039 EELRGVYDQLLRDH
+1039 EELRGVHDQLLRDH

-1070 MGKHGCLKNVH
+1070 MGKHGCLKNAH

-1098 LQQKAKLEGLEKALR
+1098 LQQKAKLAGLEKALR

-1148 QLLKDQEELQADHKN
+1148 QLLKDQEELQAEHKN

-1193 ITNTKLTNQCELL
+1193 ITSTKLTNQCELL

-1276 YDPSPPRRRGN
+1276 YDPSPPRRYSAVWRGNQFTLTVARFISLDTVLVSFTCLFLRQFSHQGLSSFYSLSILTYLLYFPRRGN

-1318 PTCSGSFEALPP
+1318 PTRSGSFEALPP
-1330 TSPSAPC
+1330 TSPSASC
-1337 CQDNDSFVG
+1337 CQDNGSFVG

-1353 TTSPRRSSTL
+1353 TTSPRRSSSEYDLLIPSHWSRLRALIGQSETGCPITL
-1363 NDLDKLN
+1363 RHHRR
-1370 DLVYPSTLSE
+1370 PTH
-1380 DPEQLEGSEVKNDRS
+1380 PA
-1395 RKESMT
+1395 T
-1401 SSMSD
+1401 SYRPRRESD
-1406 SILSIIN
+1406 S
-1413 HQHQPTTT
+1413 
-1421 PLFYPTTTAAAAA
+1421 
-1434 TDSNEPCLTDKDYND
+1434 
-1449 SAVTT
+1449 
-1454 DFDDGDELQNHG
+1454 
-1466 LNGVPSRAQSQSS
+1466 
-1479 GEFSLDNEPW
+1479 
-1489 SNGSSPVQPPPSSRR
+1489 
-1504 SSSSCLPPSDTSTP
+1504 
-1518 RHTRQNP
+1518 
-1525 SPTTHTQQRS
+1525 
-1535 TSLTHTS
+1535 
-1542 SNKHRERVGV
+1542 
-1552 KNSSPIAIAN
+1552 
-1562 TQGSVPCRE
+1562 
-1571 REVGST
+1571 
-1577 QDPWPRRSVL
+1577 
-1587 RRCASGSRAP
+1587 
-1597 QQPSDGNVSKTA
+1597 
-1609 QGQVAVRSRSGL
+1609 
-1621 GLNKAPET
+1621 
-1629 TTTRASAMS
+1629 
-1638 PIAVLYVQGKSSS
+1638 
-1651 VSGCLNCFSTPL
+1651 
-1663 GKEARLRGPWSPTSL
+1663 
-1678 PRASSVISTAEGSSR
+1678 
-1693 RSSVNSDSRVMAK
+1693 
-1706 VGPLPIMESDG
+1706 
-1717 SPNQETDTV
+1717 
-1726 NQNQNKQNN
+1726 
-1735 PEERDTNNQPP
+1735 
-1746 PPSKPP
+1746 
-1752 RDPAV
+1752 
-1757 ATDRPKSTCQESIFG
+1757 
-1772 STPFN
+1772 
-1777 LDSVFSDTIFSESV
+1777 
-1791 VTTTTSNNCNNNDK
+1791 
-1805 NQTFLCLNPELVRNV
+1805 
-1820 SCSPLSQESTNG
+1820 
-1832 TAPGRMDNV
+1832 
-1841 RSQNGGQEDCESN
+1841 
-1854 TVEMT
+1854 
-1859 QC
+1859 

>member
-42 GVVLNKIMIQ
+42 GVVLNKIMFQ
-52 INPKATLQ
+52 INPKATLP
-60 SVNKVNNDPS
+60 SVNKVNDDPS
-70 QRILNLTVLIRQIK
+70 QRILNLTALIRQIK

-99 PNLLVLGKTP
+99 PSVLLLGRTP

-201 LELMQERESTSSPS
+201 LELMQERESTPSPS
-215 PPSAQSPSDCPSMQQ
+215 PPSTQSPSDCPSMQQ
-230 QAASHQH
+230 LAASHQH

-330 YKAKVEELKEDNCVL
+330 YKAKVEELKEDNSVL

-374 LLNARVHVM
+374 LLNARVHVL

-438 GEEVVDGTRSRL
+438 GEEVVEGTRSRL

-464 EDLRAADLSLGP
+464 EELRAADLSLGP
-476 QHNHNHEHT
+476 QHNHNHEHM
-485 RRDSQRPTNTA
+485 RRDGQRPTNTA

-509 SWEQFELVIKED
+509 SWEQSELVIKED

-566 EKGQLEDGESCHLSD
+566 EKGQLEDRESCDLSD
-581 PMADPEAVAKDNTR
+581 PMADLEAEAKDNTR

-625 TGLQTR
+625 TELQTR
-631 ASSSSTKHTE
+631 AFSSSMKHTE

-658 AALDNTGRKLQ
+658 AALDNTGRKLH

-701 LEQEKQTLE
+701 LGQEKQTLE
-710 QEASGLERDKRR
+710 QEASCLERDKRR

-741 DGSNLRVASLERENR
+741 DGSNLRVANLERENR

-781 LAKQGAISQRALVT
+781 LAKQGAINQRALVT

-825 LNQDASP
+825 LNQDTSP

-861 KEDKMEAVEARLQE
+861 KEDKMAAVEARLQE

-920 SGWQWE
+920 SEWQWE

-955 QALQAQL
+955 QALQVQL

-1039 EELRGVYDQLLRDH
+1039 EELRGVHDQLLRDH

-1070 MGKHGCLKNVH
+1070 MGKHGCLKNAH

-1098 LQQKAKLEGLEKALR
+1098 LQQKAKLAGLEKALR

-1148 QLLKDQEELQADHKN
+1148 QLLKDQEELQAEHKN

-1193 ITNTKLTNQCELL
+1193 ITSTKLTNQCELL

-1318 PTCSGSFEALPP
+1318 PTRSGSFEALPP
-1330 TSPSAPC
+1330 TSPSASC
-1337 CQDNDSFVG
+1337 CQDNGSFVG

-1353 TTSPRRSSTL
+1353 TTSPRRSS
-1363 NDLDKLN
+1363 N
-1370 DLVYPSTLSE
+1370 
-1380 DPEQLEGSEVKNDRS
+1380 
-1395 RKESMT
+1395 
-1401 SSMSD
+1401 
-1406 SILSIIN
+1406 
-1413 HQHQPTTT
+1413 
-1421 PLFYPTTTAAAAA
+1421 
-1434 TDSNEPCLTDKDYND
+1434 KDCND
-1449 SAVTT
+1449 SAVAA
-1454 DFDDGDELQNHG
+1454 DFDDGDELQNRG

-1479 GEFSLDNEPW
+1479 GEFSLSLDNEPW

-1562 TQGSVPCRE
+1562 TQGSVPCRG

-1597 QQPSDGNVSKTA
+1597 QRPSDGNVPKTA
-1609 QGQVAVRSRSGL
+1609 VLRRSGL

-1638 PIAVLYVQGKSSS
+1638 PTTVLYVQGESSS

-1663 GKEARLRGPWSPTSL
+1663 GKEVRLRGPWSPASL

-1706 VGPLPIMESDG
+1706 VDPLPIMESDG

-1735 PEERDTNNQPP
+1735 LEEPDTDNQPP

-1757 ATDRPKSTCQESIFG
+1757 ATDRPKSTCQESLFG
-1772 STPFN
+1772 GTPFN

-1791 VTTTTSNNCNNNDK
+1791 VTTTTSNNSNNNDK
-1805 NQTFLCLNPELVRNV
+1805 NQTFLCLNPDLERNI
-1820 SCSPLSQESTNG
+1820 SFPPLGQGSTNG
-1832 TAPGRMDNV
+1832 TALGHMDNV
-1841 RSQNGGQEDCESN
+1841 QSQNGGHEDCESN
-1854 TVEMT
+1854 TVEIT
-1859 QC
+1859 PC

>member
-1 MESEVFLPH
+1 
-10 LEQFML
+10 
-16 SPLVI
+16 
-21 WVKTFGQNDGNM
+21 
-33 TLDYSELLD
+33 
-42 GVVLNKIMIQ
+42 MIQ
-52 INPKATLQ
+52 INPKASLH
-60 SVNKVNNDPS
+60 SVNIVNNDPS

-99 PNLLVLGKTP
+99 PNVLVLGKTP
-109 HCEQSLEE
+109 HCG
-117 MKKLLLLLL
+117 MF
-126 GCAVQ
+126 AHHAHT

-201 LELMQERESTSSPS
+201 LELMQERESTLSPS

-275 EFKRIQQEN
+275 EFKKIQQEN

-315 SEVGRYREKLHNMEF
+315 SEVGRYREKLHNLEF
-330 YKAKVEELKEDNCVL
+330 YKAKVEELKEDNSVL

-427 SPDNSQGQKSL
+427 SPDNPQGQKSL

-464 EDLRAADLSLGP
+464 EELRAADLSLGP
-476 QHNHNHEHT
+476 QHNHNREHT
-485 RRDSQRPTNTA
+485 RRDGQLPTNTVTSQGPRHKH
-496 EVVREYLGSLDNT
+496 EHNSHTQLLREHTYNHQPTHSDSREYLGSLDNT
-509 SWEQFELVIKED
+509 SWEQSELVIKED

-566 EKGQLEDGESCHLSD
+566 EKGQLEDGEFCDLSD
-581 PMADPEAVAKDNTR
+581 PMADLEAIAKDNTR

-669 RLEAEVHELEA
+669 RLDAEVHELEA

-781 LAKQGAISQRALVT
+781 LAKQGAIHQRALVT
-795 LREELVSDK
+795 LREELVGDK

-825 LNQDASP
+825 LNKD
-832 QSDEE
+832 
-837 TPDNSRFKMLE
+837 TRFKMLE

-861 KEDKMEAVEARLQE
+861 KEDKMAAVEARLQE

-920 SGWQWE
+920 SGWQRE

-1025 SSTEGDKEVAMRER
+1025 SSTEGDKEVAVRER
-1039 EELRGVYDQLLRDH
+1039 EELRGVHDQLLRDH

-1070 MGKHGCLKNVH
+1070 MRKHGCLKNVH

-1295 LMKPRSRERCG
+1295 LMKSRSRERCG

-1318 PTCSGSFEALPP
+1318 PTRSGSFEALPP
-1330 TSPSAPC
+1330 TSPSASC
-1337 CQDNDSFVG
+1337 CQDNGSFVG
-1346 SDGSGGS
+1346 SDGSVS
-1353 TTSPRRSSTL
+1353 TLKIFPLMRNRLKDKDKVKSLFRRSMCKKHDGTMSRDYLILTFS
-1363 NDLDKLN
+1363 
-1370 DLVYPSTLSE
+1370 PSVV
-1380 DPEQLEGSEVKNDRS
+1380 P
-1395 RKESMT
+1395 
-1401 SSMSD
+1401 
-1406 SILSIIN
+1406 
-1413 HQHQPTTT
+1413 P
-1421 PLFYPTTTAAAAA
+1421 
-1434 TDSNEPCLTDKDYND
+1434 
-1449 SAVTT
+1449 
-1454 DFDDGDELQNHG
+1454 G

-1479 GEFSLDNEPW
+1479 GEFSLSQDNEPW

-1518 RHTRQNP
+1518 RHTR
-1525 SPTTHTQQRS
+1525 
-1535 TSLTHTS
+1535 
-1542 SNKHRERVGV
+1542 
-1552 KNSSPIAIAN
+1552 
-1562 TQGSVPCRE
+1562 
-1571 REVGST
+1571 
-1577 QDPWPRRSVL
+1577 
-1587 RRCASGSRAP
+1587 AP
-1597 QQPSDGNVSKTA
+1597 QRPSDGNVPKTA
-1609 QGQVAVRSRSGL
+1609 QGQVAVLSRSGL

-1638 PIAVLYVQGKSSS
+1638 PITVLYVQGKSSS

-1693 RSSVNSDSRVMAK
+1693 RSSVNSDTRVMAK
-1706 VGPLPIMESDG
+1706 VDPLPIMESDG
-1717 SPNQETDTV
+1717 SPNQETDTY
-1726 NQNQNKQNN
+1726 QHCLKEKQ
-1735 PEERDTNNQPP
+1735 
-1746 PPSKPP
+1746 
-1752 RDPAV
+1752 
-1757 ATDRPKSTCQESIFG
+1757 
-1772 STPFN
+1772 
-1777 LDSVFSDTIFSESV
+1777 
-1791 VTTTTSNNCNNNDK
+1791 TS
-1805 NQTFLCLNPELVRNV
+1805 
-1820 SCSPLSQESTNG
+1820 
-1832 TAPGRMDNV
+1832 
-1841 RSQNGGQEDCESN
+1841 
-1854 TVEMT
+1854 
-1859 QC
+1859 

>member
-1 MESEVFLPH
+1 SLA
-10 LEQFML
+10 QIL
-16 SPLVI
+16 SMACL
-21 WVKTFGQNDGNM
+21 GMN
-33 TLDYSELLD
+33 
-42 GVVLNKIMIQ
+42 
-52 INPKATLQ
+52 LQ
-60 SVNKVNNDPS
+60 EKLCILTPS
-70 QRILNLTVLIRQIK
+70 LSI
-84 TYYLETLRQLIMMPL
+84 
-99 PNLLVLGKTP
+99 
-109 HCEQSLEE
+109 S
-117 MKKLLLLLL
+117 
-126 GCAVQ
+126 
-131 CEKKEEY
+131 
-138 VERIQTLDFDT
+138 F
-149 KAAIAAHI
+149 
-157 QEVTHSQDSVLD
+157 
-169 LHWLEASELCAE
+169 
-181 DLETLFRRLVDQR
+181 
-194 DTQLETI
+194 
-201 LELMQERESTSSPS
+201 SPS
-215 PPSAQSPSDCPSMQQ
+215 LPPSIP
-230 QAASHQH
+230 
-237 LSVELADSKA
+237 
-247 KVRRLRQ
+247 LR
-254 ELEEKSEQV
+254 EEKSEQV

-330 YKAKVEELKEDNCVL
+330 YKAKVEELKDDNSVL

-374 LLNARVHVM
+374 LLNARVHIM
-383 EQEKEVDRRRMEE
+383 EQEKEGDRRRMEE

-450 LRLERENQSLLRTI
+450 LRLEKENQSLLRTI
-464 EDLRAADLSLGP
+464 EELRAADHNLGP

-485 RRDSQRPTNTA
+485 RRDVQRPTNTVTSQGPQHKH
-496 EVVREYLGSLDNT
+496 EHNSHTQLLREQTCNHQPTHSDSSDSIELYLDNT
-509 SWEQFELVIKED
+509 SWEQSELVIKED

-533 PKCNGVSVDLEGE
+533 PKCNGVSVDLVGE
-546 IDRLERESETLKEKM
+546 INRLERESETLKEKM

-566 EKGQLEDGESCHLSD
+566 EKGQLEDGESCDLSD
-581 PMADPEAVAKDNTR
+581 PVADLEAVAKDNTR
-595 NLLQPGASVSLTRDT
+595 NLLQLGASVSLTRDT

-651 TENQRLQ
+651 TENHRLQ

-680 ENQILQA
+680 ENQVLQA

-756 GMGKEV
+756 YDANV
-762 ERLKEVEERVKGL
+762 IF
-775 ERDNRE
+775 
-781 LAKQGAISQRALVT
+781 QGNKLQSVT
-795 LREELVSDK
+795 KYRKVCLLFPPPYI
-804 LKTQQRENE
+804 
-813 LERLAH
+813 
-819 ELEMRV
+819 V
-825 LNQDASP
+825 LNAP
-832 QSDEE
+832 IFYF
-837 TPDNSRFKMLE
+837 PLPSRFKMLE

-861 KEDKMEAVEARLQE
+861 KEDKMAAVEARLQE

-920 SGWQWE
+920 SEWQQE

-962 RQLETQSDGLQA
+962 RQLEAQSDGLQA

-993 QTHNA
+993 QINNA
-998 NLQVEKST
+998 NLQVEKFT

-1039 EELRGVYDQLLRDH
+1039 EELRGVHDQLLRDH
-1053 ERLAALHERQAM
+1053 ERLAVLHERQAM
-1065 DYEAL
+1065 EYEAL
-1070 MGKHGCLKNVH
+1070 MGKHGCLKNIH

-1098 LQQKAKLEGLEKALR
+1098 LQQKAKLDGLEKALR
-1113 EEQDKMSVEKEQ
+1113 EEQDKMAVEKEQ

-1142 LNQTYR
+1142 LNHTYR

-1169 STKLEQTKLESDF
+1169 SAKLEQTKLESDF
-1182 NKLREQYQQLD
+1182 SKLREQYQQLD

-1318 PTCSGSFEALPP
+1318 PTRSGSFEALPP
-1330 TSPSAPC
+1330 TSPSASC
-1337 CQDNDSFVG
+1337 CQDNGSFVG

-1353 TTSPRRSSTL
+1353 TTSPRRSSSEY
-1363 NDLDKLN
+1363 DLLI
-1370 DLVYPSTLSE
+1370 PSHW
-1380 DPEQLEGSEVKNDRS
+1380 S
-1395 RKESMT
+1395 RLRALIGQAETGCPIM
-1401 SSMSD
+1401 
-1406 SILSIIN
+1406 LHH
-1413 HQHQPTTT
+1413 HQTFSP
-1421 PLFYPTTTAAAAA
+1421 
-1434 TDSNEPCLTDKDYND
+1434 
-1449 SAVTT
+1449 SAV
-1454 DFDDGDELQNHG
+1454 HPG
-1466 LNGVPSRAQSQSS
+1466 LNGVPSRAPSQSS
-1479 GEFSLDNEPW
+1479 GEFSLSLDNEPW

-1525 SPTTHTQQRS
+1525 SPTTHAQQRS
-1535 TSLTHTS
+1535 TSSTHTS

-1552 KNSSPIAIAN
+1552 KNSSPI
-1562 TQGSVPCRE
+1562 R
-1571 REVGST
+1571 
-1577 QDPWPRRSVL
+1577 
-1587 RRCASGSRAP
+1587 
-1597 QQPSDGNVSKTA
+1597 PSDGNVPKTA
-1609 QGQVAVRSRSGL
+1609 QGQVAVLSRSGL
-1621 GLNKAPET
+1621 GLNKAPEN

-1638 PIAVLYVQGKSSS
+1638 PVPYVQGKSSS

-1706 VGPLPIMESDG
+1706 VDPLPIMESDG
-1717 SPNQETDTV
+1717 SPNQETDMY
-1726 NQNQNKQNN
+1726 Q
-1735 PEERDTNNQPP
+1735 R
-1746 PPSKPP
+1746 
-1752 RDPAV
+1752 
-1757 ATDRPKSTCQESIFG
+1757 
-1772 STPFN
+1772 
-1777 LDSVFSDTIFSESV
+1777 
-1791 VTTTTSNNCNNNDK
+1791 
-1805 NQTFLCLNPELVRNV
+1805 
-1820 SCSPLSQESTNG
+1820 STNHYQ
-1832 TAPGRMDNV
+1832 
-1841 RSQNGGQEDCESN
+1841 RSTNHYQRSTNI
-1854 TVEMT
+1854 V
-1859 QC
+1859 

>member
-1 MESEVFLPH
+1 
-10 LEQFML
+10 
-16 SPLVI
+16 
-21 WVKTFGQNDGNM
+21 
-33 TLDYSELLD
+33 
-42 GVVLNKIMIQ
+42 
-52 INPKATLQ
+52 
-60 SVNKVNNDPS
+60 
-70 QRILNLTVLIRQIK
+70 
-84 TYYLETLRQLIMMPL
+84 
-99 PNLLVLGKTP
+99 
-109 HCEQSLEE
+109 

-201 LELMQERESTSSPS
+201 LELMQERESTPSPS

-230 QAASHQH
+230 QATSHQH

-263 LDCRQELENMEA
+263 QDCRQELENMEA
-275 EFKRIQQEN
+275 EFNRIQQEN

-330 YKAKVEELKEDNCVL
+330 YKAKVEELKEDNSVL

-438 GEEVVDGTRSRL
+438 GEEVVEGTRSRL

-464 EDLRAADLSLGP
+464 EELRAADLSLGP
-476 QHNHNHEHT
+476 QHNHNHQHT
-485 RRDSQRPTNTA
+485 WRDGQRPTNTVTSQGPRHKH
-496 EVVREYLGSLDNT
+496 EHNRHTQLLRQHTYNHEPTHSDSGDSIELYLDNT
-509 SWEQFELVIKED
+509 SWEQSELVIKED

-533 PKCNGVSVDLEGE
+533 PECNGVSVDLEGE

-566 EKGQLEDGESCHLSD
+566 EKGQLEDGESCDLSD
-581 PMADPEAVAKDNTR
+581 PIADLEAVAKDNTR

-625 TGLQTR
+625 TGLQAR

-756 GMGKEV
+756 YDANGHHGMIV
-762 ERLKEVEERVKGL
+762 V
-775 ERDNRE
+775 
-781 LAKQGAISQRALVT
+781 LAMPVLWIFLTV
-795 LREELVSDK
+795 

-825 LNQDASP
+825 LNQDTSP

-837 TPDNSRFKMLE
+837 TPDTSRFKMLE

-861 KEDKMEAVEARLQE
+861 KEDKMAAVEARLQE

-920 SGWQWE
+920 SGWQRE

-955 QALQAQL
+955 QALQVQL

-1039 EELRGVYDQLLRDH
+1039 EELRSVHDQLLRDH

-1070 MGKHGCLKNVH
+1070 MGKHGCLKNAH

-1148 QLLKDQEELQADHKN
+1148 QLLKDQEELQAHHKN

-1276 YDPSPPRRRGN
+1276 YDPSPPRRYSAVWRGN
-1287 WIALKMRK
+1287 QFTLTVTKFTSLDTVLVSFTLSTLKIFPLMRNRLK
-1295 LMKPRSRERCG
+1295 DKDKVKSLFRRSMCKKH
-1306 PASSSDHHRSLT
+1306 D
-1318 PTCSGSFEALPP
+1318 GSMSRDYLILAATSKF
-1330 TSPSAPC
+1330 SPSAVP
-1337 CQDNDSFVG
+1337 
-1346 SDGSGGS
+1346 
-1353 TTSPRRSSTL
+1353 P
-1363 NDLDKLN
+1363 
-1370 DLVYPSTLSE
+1370 
-1380 DPEQLEGSEVKNDRS
+1380 
-1395 RKESMT
+1395 
-1401 SSMSD
+1401 
-1406 SILSIIN
+1406 
-1413 HQHQPTTT
+1413 
-1421 PLFYPTTTAAAAA
+1421 
-1434 TDSNEPCLTDKDYND
+1434 
-1449 SAVTT
+1449 
-1454 DFDDGDELQNHG
+1454 G

-1479 GEFSLDNEPW
+1479 GEFSLSLDNEPW
-1489 SNGSSPVQPPPSSRR
+1489 SNGSSPVQLPLSSRR

-1562 TQGSVPCRE
+1562 TQGSVPCRG

-1597 QQPSDGNVSKTA
+1597 HRPSEGNVPKTA
-1609 QGQVAVRSRSGL
+1609 QGQVAVLSRSGL

-1638 PIAVLYVQGKSSS
+1638 PITVLYVQGKSSS

-1663 GKEARLRGPWSPTSL
+1663 GKEARLRGPWSPASL

-1706 VGPLPIMESDG
+1706 VDPLPIMESDG
-1717 SPNQETDTV
+1717 SPNQLHVETGSC
-1726 NQNQNKQNN
+1726 
-1735 PEERDTNNQPP
+1735 E
-1746 PPSKPP
+1746 
-1752 RDPAV
+1752 
-1757 ATDRPKSTCQESIFG
+1757 CQYQRS
-1772 STPFN
+1772 
-1777 LDSVFSDTIFSESV
+1777 
-1791 VTTTTSNNCNNNDK
+1791 SNHY
-1805 NQTFLCLNPELVRNV
+1805 QR
-1820 SCSPLSQESTNG
+1820 STNHY
-1832 TAPGRMDNV
+1832 
-1841 RSQNGGQEDCESN
+1841 
-1854 TVEMT
+1854 
-1859 QC
+1859 QCSTNIV

>member
-215 PPSAQSPSDCPSMQQ
+215 PPSAQCPSDCPSMQQ

-438 GEEVVDGTRSRL
+438 GEEVVDGTRSHL

-476 QHNHNHEHT
+476 QHNHDHEHT

-509 SWEQFELVIKED
+509 SWEQSELVIKED

-581 PMADPEAVAKDNTR
+581 PMADPEAVAKDNIR

-741 DGSNLRVASLERENR
+741 DGSNLRMASLERENR

-861 KEDKMEAVEARLQE
+861 KEDKMAAVEARLQE

-1169 STKLEQTKLESDF
+1169 STKLEQTKLESNF

-1306 PASSSDHHRSLT
+1306 PASSSDHHRSFT
-1318 PTCSGSFEALPP
+1318 PTRSGSFEALPP

-1353 TTSPRRSSTL
+1353 TTSPRRSS
-1363 NDLDKLN
+1363 
-1370 DLVYPSTLSE
+1370 S
-1380 DPEQLEGSEVKNDRS
+1380 
-1395 RKESMT
+1395 
-1401 SSMSD
+1401 
-1406 SILSIIN
+1406 
-1413 HQHQPTTT
+1413 
-1421 PLFYPTTTAAAAA
+1421 
-1434 TDSNEPCLTDKDYND
+1434 
-1449 SAVTT
+1449 
-1454 DFDDGDELQNHG
+1454 

-1562 TQGSVPCRE
+1562 TQGSVPCRG

-1597 QQPSDGNVSKTA
+1597 QQPSDGNVPKTA
-1609 QGQVAVRSRSGL
+1609 QGQVAVLSRSGL

-1663 GKEARLRGPWSPTSL
+1663 AKEARLRGPWSPTSL

-1706 VGPLPIMESDG
+1706 VGPSPIMESDG

-1757 ATDRPKSTCQESIFG
+1757 ATDRPKSTCQESLFG
-1772 STPFN
+1772 GTPFN

-1791 VTTTTSNNCNNNDK
+1791 VTTTTSNNGNNNDK
-1805 NQTFLCLNPELVRNV
+1805 NQTFLCLNPELVCNV

>member
-21 WVKTFGQNDGNM
+21 WVKTFGQNYGNM
-33 TLDYSELLD
+33 TLDYPELLD

-52 INPKATLQ
+52 INPKATLP
-60 SVNKVNNDPS
+60 SVNKVNDDPS

-99 PNLLVLGKTP
+99 PNVLVLGRTP

-201 LELMQERESTSSPS
+201 LELMQERESTPSPS

-230 QAASHQH
+230 QATSHQH

-263 LDCRQELENMEA
+263 QDCRQELENMEA
-275 EFKRIQQEN
+275 EFNRIQQEN

-330 YKAKVEELKEDNCVL
+330 YKAKVEELKEDNSVL

-438 GEEVVDGTRSRL
+438 GEEVVEGTRSRL

-464 EDLRAADLSLGP
+464 EELRAADLSLGP
-476 QHNHNHEHT
+476 QHNHNHEHMW
-485 RRDSQRPTNTA
+485 RDGQRPTNTA

-509 SWEQFELVIKED
+509 SWEQSELVIKED

-533 PKCNGVSVDLEGE
+533 PECNGVAVDLEGE

-566 EKGQLEDGESCHLSD
+566 EKGQLEDGESCDLSD
-581 PMADPEAVAKDNTR
+581 PIADLEAVAKDNTR

-610 SPCSKNKSPRRENSS
+610 SPYSTRENSS
-625 TGLQTR
+625 TGLQVR

-781 LAKQGAISQRALVT
+781 LAKQGAINQRALVT

-825 LNQDASP
+825 LNQDTSP

-837 TPDNSRFKMLE
+837 TPDTSRFKMLE

-861 KEDKMEAVEARLQE
+861 KEDKMAAVEARLQE

-907 RSPTP
+907 CSPTP

-920 SGWQWE
+920 SGWQRE

-955 QALQAQL
+955 QALQVHL

-974 QILALQRQT
+974 QMLALQRQT

-1039 EELRGVYDQLLRDH
+1039 EELRGVHDQLLRDH

-1093 RYKTL
+1093 RYKSL

-1113 EEQDKMSVEKEQ
+1113 EEHDKMSVEKEQ

-1318 PTCSGSFEALPP
+1318 PTRSGSFEALPP
-1330 TSPSAPC
+1330 TSPSASC
-1337 CQDNDSFVG
+1337 CQDNGSFVG

-1353 TTSPRRSSTL
+1353 TTSPRRSS
-1363 NDLDKLN
+1363 N
-1370 DLVYPSTLSE
+1370 
-1380 DPEQLEGSEVKNDRS
+1380 
-1395 RKESMT
+1395 
-1401 SSMSD
+1401 
-1406 SILSIIN
+1406 
-1413 HQHQPTTT
+1413 
-1421 PLFYPTTTAAAAA
+1421 
-1434 TDSNEPCLTDKDYND
+1434 KDCND
-1449 SAVTT
+1449 SAVAA
-1454 DFDDGDELQNHG
+1454 DFDDRDELQNHG

-1479 GEFSLDNEPW
+1479 GEFSLSLDNEPW
-1489 SNGSSPVQPPPSSRR
+1489 SNGSSPVQPPLSSRH

-1562 TQGSVPCRE
+1562 TQGSVPCRG

-1597 QQPSDGNVSKTA
+1597 QCPSDGNVPKTA
-1609 QGQVAVRSRSGL
+1609 QGQVAVLPRSGL

-1638 PIAVLYVQGKSSS
+1638 PITVLYVQGKSSS

-1663 GKEARLRGPWSPTSL
+1663 GKEARLRGPWSPASL

-1693 RSSVNSDSRVMAK
+1693 RSSVNSYSRVMAK
-1706 VGPLPIMESDG
+1706 VDPLPIMESDG
-1717 SPNQETDTV
+1717 NPNQV

-1735 PEERDTNNQPP
+1735 PEERDTDNHPP

-1752 RDPAV
+1752 RDPAI
-1757 ATDRPKSTCQESIFG
+1757 ATDRPKSTCHESLFG
-1772 STPFN
+1772 GTPFN

-1791 VTTTTSNNCNNNDK
+1791 VTTTTSDSSNNNNK
-1805 NQTFLCLNPELVRNV
+1805 NQTFLCLDPELVRNI
-1820 SCSPLSQESTNG
+1820 SCPPLRQESTNG
-1832 TAPGRMDNV
+1832 TALGHLDNV
-1841 RSQNGGQEDCESN
+1841 QSQNGGQEDCESN
-1854 TVEMT
+1854 TVEIT

>member
-1 MESEVFLPH
+1 MESEVFMPH

-42 GVVLNKIMIQ
+42 GVVMNKIMVQ
-52 INPKATLQ
+52 INPKATLE

-99 PNLLVLGKTP
+99 PNVLVLGKTP

-131 CEKKEEY
+131 CDKKEEY
-138 VERIQTLDFDT
+138 IERIQTLDFDT

-157 QEVTHSQDSVLD
+157 QEDSVLD

-201 LELMQERESTSSPS
+201 LELMQERESTPSPS

-237 LSVELADSKA
+237 LSVELADAKA
-247 KVRRLRQ
+247 KIRRLRQ

-284 SVLLAEARSART
+284 SVLQAEARSART

-330 YKAKVEELKEDNCVL
+330 YKAKVEELKEDNSVL
-345 LETKAVLQQQLEGW
+345 LETKGVLQQQLAGW
-359 RARSDKLHQLEKHSL
+359 RARSDKLHQLEKHNL
-374 LLNARVHVM
+374 LLNTRVHVM

-396 LQEENLALELAQRR
+396 LLEENLALELAQRR

-438 GEEVVDGTRSRL
+438 SEEVVDGTRSRL
-450 LRLERENQSLLRTI
+450 LRLERENHSLLRTI
-464 EDLRAADLSLGP
+464 EDLRADRSLGP
-476 QHNHNHEHT
+476 QRNHNHEHT
-485 RRDSQRPTNTA
+485 QWDSQRPTNTA

-509 SWEQFELVIKED
+509 SWEQSELVIKED

-527 TSHHRD
+527 TSHHMD
-533 PKCNGVSVDLEGE
+533 PKCNGVSGDLEGE

-566 EKGQLEDGESCHLSD
+566 EKGQLEDGESCDLSD
-581 PMADPEAVAKDNTR
+581 PMADLEAVAKDNTH
-595 NLLQPGASVSLTRDT
+595 NLLQLSASVSLTRDS

-631 ASSSSTKHTE
+631 SSSSSTKHTE

-680 ENQILQA
+680 ENQSLQA
-687 GLEELRISSRRMEQ
+687 G
-701 LEQEKQTLE
+701 
-710 QEASGLERDKRR
+710 
-722 LEKENR
+722 
-728 RLRQQAEIQDSTL
+728 
-741 DGSNLRVASLERENR
+741 
-756 GMGKEV
+756 
-762 ERLKEVEERVKGL
+762 
-775 ERDNRE
+775 E
-781 LAKQGAISQRALVT
+781 LAKQGAINQRALVT

-825 LNQDASP
+825 LNQDTSP

-861 KEDKMEAVEARLQE
+861 KEDKMAAVEARLQE

-912 QRESDRAV
+912 QRESDMAV
-920 SGWQWE
+920 SEWQRE

-1039 EELRGVYDQLLRDH
+1039 EELRGVHDQLLRDH
-1053 ERLAALHERQAM
+1053 ERLAALHERQAIE
-1065 DYEAL
+1065 YEAL

-1098 LQQKAKLEGLEKALR
+1098 LQQKATLEGLEKALR
-1113 EEQDKMSVEKEQ
+1113 EEENKMAVEKEQ

-1137 DEKDW
+1137 DEKEW
-1142 LNQTYR
+1142 LNKTYR

-1169 STKLEQTKLESDF
+1169 STKLEQTKQESNF
-1182 NKLREQYQQLD
+1182 NKLREH
-1193 ITNTKLTNQCELL
+1193 
-1206 SQLKGN
+1206 QLKGN
-1212 LEEENRHLLDQ
+1212 LKEENRHLLDQ

-1295 LMKPRSRERCG
+1295 LMKPKSRERCG
-1306 PASSSDHHRSLT
+1306 PASSSDHHRSLS
-1318 PTCSGSFEALPP
+1318 PTRSGSFEALPP
-1330 TSPSAPC
+1330 TSPSASC
-1337 CQDNDSFVG
+1337 CQDNGSFVG

-1363 NDLDKLN
+1363 NDLDKLD

-1421 PLFYPTTTAAAAA
+1421 PLVYLPTATAAA
-1434 TDSNEPCLTDKDYND
+1434 TDSTELCLTDKDSND
-1449 SAVTT
+1449 SAVAAG
-1454 DFDDGDELQNHG
+1454 FDDGDELQSHG

-1479 GEFSLDNEPW
+1479 GEFSLSQDNEPW

-1518 RHTRQNP
+1518 RHTQQNP
-1525 SPTTHTQQRS
+1525 SPNTHTQENPSPNTHTQQRS

-1542 SNKHRERVGV
+1542 SNKHKERVGV
-1552 KNSSPIAIAN
+1552 NNSSPIAIAN
-1562 TQGSVPCRE
+1562 TQGSVPCRG

-1597 QQPSDGNVSKTA
+1597 QRPSDGNVPKTA
-1609 QGQVAVRSRSGL
+1609 QGQVAVLPRSGS

-1638 PIAVLYVQGKSSS
+1638 PITVLCVQGKSSS
-1651 VSGCLNCFSTPL
+1651 ISGCLNCFSSPL
-1663 GKEARLRGPWSPTSL
+1663 GKEARLRGPRSPTSL

-1693 RSSVNSDSRVMAK
+1693 RSSVNSDCRVMVK
-1706 VGPLPIMESDG
+1706 TDPLTIMESDG
-1717 SPNQETDTV
+1717 SPIQETDTV
-1726 NQNQNKQNN
+1726 NPYQNKQNN
-1735 PEERDTNNQPP
+1735 PEEPDTANQPP

-1752 RDPAV
+1752 RDPAI
-1757 ATDRPKSTCQESIFG
+1757 AKSTCQESLFG
-1772 STPFN
+1772 GSPFN

-1791 VTTTTSNNCNNNDK
+1791 VTTTTSNNSNNNDK
-1805 NQTFLCLNPELVRNV
+1805 NQTFLCLNPDLVRNV
-1820 SCSPLSQESTNG
+1820 SCPPPRQESTNG
-1832 TAPGRMDNV
+1832 TALGHMENV
-1841 RSQNGGQEDCESN
+1841 QSQNGGHEDCESD
-1854 TVEMT
+1854 TVEIT

>member
-1 MESEVFLPH
+1 MIDQSSRTSIKMESEVFLPH

-33 TLDYSELLD
+33 TLDYPELLD
-42 GVVLNKIMIQ
+42 GVFLNKIMIQ
-52 INPKATLQ
+52 INPKATLP
-60 SVNKVNNDPS
+60 SVNKVNDDPS

-99 PNLLVLGKTP
+99 PSVLLLGRTP

-201 LELMQERESTSSPS
+201 LELMQERESTPSPS

-330 YKAKVEELKEDNCVL
+330 YKAKVEELKEDNSVL

-438 GEEVVDGTRSRL
+438 GEEVVEGTRSRL

-464 EDLRAADLSLGP
+464 EELKAADLSLGP
-476 QHNHNHEHT
+476 QHNHNHEHMW
-485 RRDSQRPTNTA
+485 RDGQRPTNTA
-496 EVVREYLGSLDNT
+496 EVVREYLGSLNNA
-509 SWEQFELVIKED
+509 SWEQSQLVIKED

-546 IDRLERESETLKEKM
+546 IDRLEKESETLKEKM

-566 EKGQLEDGESCHLSD
+566 EKGQLEDGESCDLSD
-581 PMADPEAVAKDNTR
+581 PMADLEAEAKDNTR

-625 TGLQTR
+625 TGLQAR

-658 AALDNTGRKLQ
+658 AALDNTGRKLH

-701 LEQEKQTLE
+701 LGQEKQTLE
-710 QEASGLERDKRR
+710 QEASCLERDKRR

-781 LAKQGAISQRALVT
+781 LAKQGAINQRALVT

-825 LNQDASP
+825 LNQDTST

-861 KEDKMEAVEARLQE
+861 KEDKMAAVEARLQE

-901 EEEHAA
+901 EEENAA

-920 SGWQWE
+920 SEWQWE

-955 QALQAQL
+955 QALQVQL

-1039 EELRGVYDQLLRDH
+1039 EELRGVHDQLLRDH

-1093 RYKTL
+1093 RYKSL

-1318 PTCSGSFEALPP
+1318 PTRSCSFEALPP
-1330 TSPSAPC
+1330 TSPSASC
-1337 CQDNDSFVG
+1337 CQDNGSFVG

-1353 TTSPRRSSTL
+1353 TTSPRRSS
-1363 NDLDKLN
+1363 N
-1370 DLVYPSTLSE
+1370 
-1380 DPEQLEGSEVKNDRS
+1380 
-1395 RKESMT
+1395 
-1401 SSMSD
+1401 
-1406 SILSIIN
+1406 
-1413 HQHQPTTT
+1413 
-1421 PLFYPTTTAAAAA
+1421 
-1434 TDSNEPCLTDKDYND
+1434 KDCND
-1449 SAVTT
+1449 SAVAA
-1454 DFDDGDELQNHG
+1454 DFDDGDELQNRG

-1479 GEFSLDNEPW
+1479 GEFSLSLDNEPW

-1562 TQGSVPCRE
+1562 TQGSVPCRG

-1577 QDPWPRRSVL
+1577 QDPWPRKSLL

-1597 QQPSDGNVSKTA
+1597 QRPSDGNVPKTA
-1609 QGQVAVRSRSGL
+1609 VLRRSGL

-1638 PIAVLYVQGKSSS
+1638 PTTVLYVQVESSS

-1663 GKEARLRGPWSPTSL
+1663 GKEARLREPWSPASL

-1706 VGPLPIMESDG
+1706 VDPLPIMESDG

-1735 PEERDTNNQPP
+1735 PEEPDTDNQPP

-1752 RDPAV
+1752 RYPAV
-1757 ATDRPKSTCQESIFG
+1757 ATDRPKSTCQESLFG
-1772 STPFN
+1772 GTPFN

-1791 VTTTTSNNCNNNDK
+1791 VTTTTSNSSNNNDK
-1805 NQTFLCLNPELVRNV
+1805 NQTFLCLNPELERNV
-1820 SCSPLSQESTNG
+1820 SFPPLRQGSTNG
-1832 TAPGRMDNV
+1832 TALGHMDNV
-1841 RSQNGGQEDCESN
+1841 QSQNGGHEDCESN
-1854 TVEMT
+1854 TVEIT

>member
-1 MESEVFLPH
+1 
-10 LEQFML
+10 
-16 SPLVI
+16 
-21 WVKTFGQNDGNM
+21 
-33 TLDYSELLD
+33 
-42 GVVLNKIMIQ
+42 
-52 INPKATLQ
+52 
-60 SVNKVNNDPS
+60 
-70 QRILNLTVLIRQIK
+70 
-84 TYYLETLRQLIMMPL
+84 
-99 PNLLVLGKTP
+99 
-109 HCEQSLEE
+109 

-201 LELMQERESTSSPS
+201 LELMQERESTPSPS

-230 QAASHQH
+230 QTASHQH
-237 LSVELADSKA
+237 LSVELADYKA

-263 LDCRQELENMEA
+263 QDCRQELENMEA
-275 EFKRIQQEN
+275 EFNRIQQEN

-330 YKAKVEELKEDNCVL
+330 YKAKVEELKEDNSVL

-438 GEEVVDGTRSRL
+438 GEEVVEGTRSRL

-464 EDLRAADLSLGP
+464 EELRAADLSLGP

-485 RRDSQRPTNTA
+485 WRDGQRPTNTVTSQGPRHKH
-496 EVVREYLGSLDNT
+496 EHNRHTQLLRQHTYNHQPTHSDSGDSIELYLDNT
-509 SWEQFELVIKED
+509 SWEQSELVIKED

-533 PKCNGVSVDLEGE
+533 PKYNGVSVDLEGE

-561 DLQKQ
+561 NLQKQ
-566 EKGQLEDGESCHLSD
+566 EKGQLEDGESCDMSD
-581 PMADPEAVAKDNTR
+581 PIADLEAVAKDNTR

-625 TGLQTR
+625 TGLQAR

-756 GMGKEV
+756 YDANGHHVTKYTKICI
-762 ERLKEVEERVKGL
+762 LFPPPRV
-775 ERDNRE
+775 
-781 LAKQGAISQRALVT
+781 
-795 LREELVSDK
+795 
-804 LKTQQRENE
+804 
-813 LERLAH
+813 
-819 ELEMRV
+819 V
-825 LNQDASP
+825 LNP
-832 QSDEE
+832 
-837 TPDNSRFKMLE
+837 PLFYFPLPSRFKMLE

-861 KEDKMEAVEARLQE
+861 KEDKMAAVEARLQE

-920 SGWQWE
+920 SGWQRE

-1039 EELRGVYDQLLRDH
+1039 EELRGVHDQLLRDH

-1070 MGKHGCLKNVH
+1070 MGKHGCLKNAH

-1098 LQQKAKLEGLEKALR
+1098 LRQKAKLEGLEKALR

-1182 NKLREQYQQLD
+1182 SKLREQYQQLD
-1193 ITNTKLTNQCELL
+1193 ITSTKLTNQCELL

-1276 YDPSPPRRRGN
+1276 YDPSPPRRYSAVWRGN
-1287 WIALKMRK
+1287 QFTLT
-1295 LMKPRSRERCG
+1295 RCG
-1306 PASSSDHHRSLT
+1306 PTSSSDHHRSLT
-1318 PTCSGSFEALPP
+1318 PTRSGSFEALPP
-1330 TSPSAPC
+1330 TSPSASC
-1337 CQDNDSFVG
+1337 CQDNGSFVG

-1353 TTSPRRSSTL
+1353 TTSPRRSSSEYDLLIPSHWSRLRALIGQAETCCPITL
-1363 NDLDKLN
+1363 RHHRRPTHPATS
-1370 DLVYPSTLSE
+1370 YRP
-1380 DPEQLEGSEVKNDRS
+1380 R
-1395 RKESMT
+1395 RES
-1401 SSMSD
+1401 D
-1406 SILSIIN
+1406 
-1413 HQHQPTTT
+1413 TTFS
-1421 PLFYPTTTAAAAA
+1421 P
-1434 TDSNEPCLTDKDYND
+1434 
-1449 SAVTT
+1449 SAVPP
-1454 DFDDGDELQNHG
+1454 G

-1479 GEFSLDNEPW
+1479 GEFSLSLDNEPW

-1562 TQGSVPCRE
+1562 TQGSVPCRG

-1597 QQPSDGNVSKTA
+1597 QRPSEGNVPKTA
-1609 QGQVAVRSRSGL
+1609 QGKVAVLSRSGL
-1621 GLNKAPET
+1621 GLNKAPES

-1638 PIAVLYVQGKSSS
+1638 PITVLYVQGKSSS

-1663 GKEARLRGPWSPTSL
+1663 GKEARLRGPWSPASL

-1706 VGPLPIMESDG
+1706 VDPLPIMESDG
-1717 SPNQETDTV
+1717 SPNQTV
-1726 NQNQNKQNN
+1726 L
-1735 PEERDTNNQPP
+1735 R
-1746 PPSKPP
+1746 
-1752 RDPAV
+1752 
-1757 ATDRPKSTCQESIFG
+1757 
-1772 STPFN
+1772 
-1777 LDSVFSDTIFSESV
+1777 
-1791 VTTTTSNNCNNNDK
+1791 TS
-1805 NQTFLCLNPELVRNV
+1805 
-1820 SCSPLSQESTNG
+1820 G
-1832 TAPGRMDNV
+1832 A
-1841 RSQNGGQEDCESN
+1841 
-1854 TVEMT
+1854 TVE
-1859 QC
+1859 

>member
-21 WVKTFGQNDGNM
+21 WVKTFGQNYGNM
-33 TLDYSELLD
+33 TLDYPELLD

-52 INPKATLQ
+52 INPKATLP
-60 SVNKVNNDPS
+60 SVNKVNDDPS
-70 QRILNLTVLIRQIK
+70 QRILNLTALIRQIK

-99 PNLLVLGKTP
+99 PNVLVLGRTP

-131 CEKKEEY
+131 VGGVGECEKKEEY

-201 LELMQERESTSSPS
+201 LELMQEIESTPSPS

-230 QAASHQH
+230 QATSHQH

-263 LDCRQELENMEA
+263 QDCRQELENMEA
-275 EFKRIQQEN
+275 EFNRIQQEN

-330 YKAKVEELKEDNCVL
+330 YKAKVEELKEDNSVL

-359 RARSDKLHQLEKHSL
+359 RARSDKLHQLQKHSL

-383 EQEKEVDRRRMEE
+383 EQEKEVERRRMEE

-438 GEEVVDGTRSRL
+438 GEEVVEGTRSRL
-450 LRLERENQSLLRTI
+450 LRLERENQSLLRTV
-464 EDLRAADLSLGP
+464 EELRAADLSLGP

-485 RRDSQRPTNTA
+485 WRDGQRPTNTA

-509 SWEQFELVIKED
+509 SWEQSELVIKED

-533 PKCNGVSVDLEGE
+533 PECNGVSVDLEGE

-566 EKGQLEDGESCHLSD
+566 EKGQLEDGESCDLSD
-581 PMADPEAVAKDNTR
+581 PIADLEAVAKDNTC

-610 SPCSKNKSPRRENSS
+610 SPYSTRENSS
-625 TGLQTR
+625 TGLQAR

-781 LAKQGAISQRALVT
+781 LAKQGAINQRALVT

-825 LNQDASP
+825 LNQDTSP

-837 TPDNSRFKMLE
+837 TPDTSRFKMLE

-861 KEDKMEAVEARLQE
+861 KEDKMAAVEARLQE

-920 SGWQWE
+920 SGWQRE

-955 QALQAQL
+955 QALQVQL

-1011 ASLLAQNA
+1011 ASLLTQNA

-1039 EELRGVYDQLLRDH
+1039 EELRGVHDQLLRDH

-1070 MGKHGCLKNVH
+1070 MGKHGCLKNAH

-1098 LQQKAKLEGLEKALR
+1098 LRQKAKLEGLEKALR

-1306 PASSSDHHRSLT
+1306 PTSSSDHHRSLT
-1318 PTCSGSFEALPP
+1318 PTRSGSFEALPP
-1330 TSPSAPC
+1330 TSPSASC
-1337 CQDNDSFVG
+1337 CQDNGSFVG

-1434 TDSNEPCLTDKDYND
+1434 TDGNERCLTDKDYND
-1449 SAVTT
+1449 SAVAA

-1479 GEFSLDNEPW
+1479 GEFSLSLDNEPW
-1489 SNGSSPVQPPPSSRR
+1489 SNGSSPVQPPLSSRR

-1562 TQGSVPCRE
+1562 TQGSVPCRG

-1597 QQPSDGNVSKTA
+1597 HRPSEGNVPKTA
-1609 QGQVAVRSRSGL
+1609 QGKVAVLSRSGL

-1638 PIAVLYVQGKSSS
+1638 PITVLYVQGKSSS

-1663 GKEARLRGPWSPTSL
+1663 GKEARLRGPWSPASL

-1706 VGPLPIMESDG
+1706 VDPLPIMESDG
-1717 SPNQETDTV
+1717 SPNQV
-1726 NQNQNKQNN
+1726 QQNQNKQNN
-1735 PEERDTNNQPP
+1735 PEERDTDNHPP

-1752 RDPAV
+1752 RDPAI
-1757 ATDRPKSTCQESIFG
+1757 ATDRPKSTCQESLFG
-1772 STPFN
+1772 GTQFN

-1791 VTTTTSNNCNNNDK
+1791 VTTTTSSSSNNNDK
-1805 NQTFLCLNPELVRNV
+1805 NQTFLCLNPDLERNI
-1820 SCSPLSQESTNG
+1820 SCPLLRQESTNG
-1832 TAPGRMDNV
+1832 TALGHMDNV
-1841 RSQNGGQEDCESN
+1841 QSQNGGQEDCESN
-1854 TVEMT
+1854 TVEIT

>member
-1 MESEVFLPH
+1 H
-10 LEQFML
+10 THNAGACR
-16 SPLVI
+16 
-21 WVKTFGQNDGNM
+21 WVRFRIIPWIAWRPSGLGA
-33 TLDYSELLD
+33 S
-42 GVVLNKIMIQ
+42 
-52 INPKATLQ
+52 TLQ

-99 PNLLVLGKTP
+99 PSVLVLGRTP
-109 HCEQSLEE
+109 HC
-117 MKKLLLLLL
+117 
-126 GCAVQ
+126 GVFTHHAHT

-201 LELMQERESTSSPS
+201 LELMQERESTPSPS

-275 EFKRIQQEN
+275 EFNRIQQEN

-304 RERAIR
+304 RERATR

-330 YKAKVEELKEDNCVL
+330 YKAKVEELKEDNSVL

-383 EQEKEVDRRRMEE
+383 EQEKVVDRRRMEE

-464 EDLRAADLSLGP
+464 EELRAADLSLGP

-485 RRDSQRPTNTA
+485 WRDGQRPTNT
-496 EVVREYLGSLDNT
+496 VT
-509 SWEQFELVIKED
+509 SQAPRPKHEHN
-521 CDIDID
+521 
-527 TSHHRD
+527 SHTQLLRQHTD
-533 PKCNGVSVDLEGE
+533 PKCNGVSDDLEGE

-566 EKGQLEDGESCHLSD
+566 EKGQLEDGESCDLSD
-581 PMADPEAVAKDNTR
+581 PMADLEAEAKDNTR

-610 SPCSKNKSPRRENSS
+610 SPCSKNKSPRRENRS

-658 AALDNTGRKLQ
+658 AALDNTGRKLH

-680 ENQILQA
+680 ENQNLQA

-701 LEQEKQTLE
+701 LGQEKQTLE
-710 QEASGLERDKRR
+710 QEASCLERDKRR

-781 LAKQGAISQRALVT
+781 LAKQGAINQRALVT

-825 LNQDASP
+825 LNQDTSP

-861 KEDKMEAVEARLQE
+861 KEDKMAAVEARLQE

-920 SGWQWE
+920 SEWQWE

-1039 EELRGVYDQLLRDH
+1039 EELRGMHDQLLRDH

-1070 MGKHGCLKNVH
+1070 MGKQGCLKNAH

-1093 RYKTL
+1093 RYKFL

-1182 NKLREQYQQLD
+1182 SKLREQYQQLD
-1193 ITNTKLTNQCELL
+1193 ITSTKLTNQCELL

-1318 PTCSGSFEALPP
+1318 PTRSGSFEALPP
-1330 TSPSAPC
+1330 TSPSASC
-1337 CQDNDSFVG
+1337 CQDNGSFVG
-1346 SDGSGGS
+1346 SDGSVS
-1353 TTSPRRSSTL
+1353 TLKIFPLMRNRLKDKDKVKSLFRRSVCKKH
-1363 NDLDKLN
+1363 D
-1370 DLVYPSTLSE
+1370 
-1380 DPEQLEGSEVKNDRS
+1380 G
-1395 RKESMT
+1395 
-1401 SSMSD
+1401 SMSRD
-1406 SILSIIN
+1406 YLIL
-1413 HQHQPTTT
+1413 
-1421 PLFYPTTTAAAAA
+1421 AA
-1434 TDSNEPCLTDKDYND
+1434 TYVL
-1449 SAVTT
+1449 SAVPP
-1454 DFDDGDELQNHG
+1454 G

-1479 GEFSLDNEPW
+1479 GEFSLSLDNEPW

-1504 SSSSCLPPSDTSTP
+1504 SSSSL
-1518 RHTRQNP
+1518 
-1525 SPTTHTQQRS
+1525 
-1535 TSLTHTS
+1535 
-1542 SNKHRERVGV
+1542 

-1562 TQGSVPCRE
+1562 TQGSVPCRG
-1571 REVGST
+1571 REVGT
-1577 QDPWPRRSVL
+1577 VL
-1587 RRCASGSRAP
+1587 P
-1597 QQPSDGNVSKTA
+1597 
-1609 QGQVAVRSRSGL
+1609 RSGL

-1629 TTTRASAMS
+1629 ITTRASAMS
-1638 PIAVLYVQGKSSS
+1638 PTTVLYVQGESSS
-1651 VSGCLNCFSTPL
+1651 
-1663 GKEARLRGPWSPTSL
+1663 EARLRGPWSPASL

-1706 VGPLPIMESDG
+1706 VDPLPIMESDG
-1717 SPNQETDTV
+1717 SPNQETDTTSRQHV
-1726 NQNQNKQNN
+1726 HYITMLVQNVGHYS
-1735 PEERDTNNQPP
+1735 ELIITNTISNHLIRKNAP
-1746 PPSKPP
+1746 
-1752 RDPAV
+1752 
-1757 ATDRPKSTCQESIFG
+1757 IWFFG
-1772 STPFN
+1772 SCVMSHIMWGLSFC
-1777 LDSVFSDTIFSESV
+1777 LVCSVCLFVCFSLSLLH
-1791 VTTTTSNNCNNNDK
+1791 C
-1805 NQTFLCLNPELVRNV
+1805 LC
-1820 SCSPLSQESTNG
+1820 
-1832 TAPGRMDNV
+1832 
-1841 RSQNGGQEDCESN
+1841 
-1854 TVEMT
+1854 
-1859 QC
+1859 

>member
-42 GVVLNKIMIQ
+42 GVVLNKIMFQ
-52 INPKATLQ
+52 INPKATFP
-60 SVNKVNNDPS
+60 SVNKVIDDPS
-70 QRILNLTVLIRQIK
+70 QRILNLTALIRQIK

-99 PNLLVLGKTP
+99 PSVLLLGRTP

-201 LELMQERESTSSPS
+201 LELMQERESTPSPS
-215 PPSAQSPSDCPSMQQ
+215 PPSTQSPSDCPSMQQ
-230 QAASHQH
+230 LAASHQH

-330 YKAKVEELKEDNCVL
+330 YKAKVEELKEDNSVL

-374 LLNARVHVM
+374 LLNARVHIM

-438 GEEVVDGTRSRL
+438 GEEVVEGTRSRL

-464 EDLRAADLSLGP
+464 EELRAPDLSLGP

-485 RRDSQRPTNTA
+485 RRDGQRPTNTA

-509 SWEQFELVIKED
+509 SWEQSELVIKED

-533 PKCNGVSVDLEGE
+533 PKCKGVSVDLEGE

-566 EKGQLEDGESCHLSD
+566 EKGQLEDRESCDLSD
-581 PMADPEAVAKDNTR
+581 PMADLEAEAKDNTR

-625 TGLQTR
+625 TEMQTR

-658 AALDNTGRKLQ
+658 AALDNTGRKLH

-701 LEQEKQTLE
+701 LGQEKQTLE
-710 QEASGLERDKRR
+710 QEASCLERDKRR

-781 LAKQGAISQRALVT
+781 LAKQGAINQRALVT

-825 LNQDASP
+825 LNQDTSP

-861 KEDKMEAVEARLQE
+861 KEDKMAAVEARLQE

-907 RSPTP
+907 CSPTP

-920 SGWQWE
+920 SEWQWE

-955 QALQAQL
+955 QALQVQL

-1039 EELRGVYDQLLRDH
+1039 EELRGVHDQLLRDH

-1070 MGKHGCLKNVH
+1070 MGKHGSLKNAH

-1098 LQQKAKLEGLEKALR
+1098 LQQKAKLAGLEKALR

-1182 NKLREQYQQLD
+1182 NKLREQYQQID
-1193 ITNTKLTNQCELL
+1193 ITSTKLTNQCELL

-1318 PTCSGSFEALPP
+1318 PTRSGSFEALPP
-1330 TSPSAPC
+1330 TSPSASC
-1337 CQDNDSFVG
+1337 CQDNGSFVG

-1353 TTSPRRSSTL
+1353 TTSPRRSS
-1363 NDLDKLN
+1363 N
-1370 DLVYPSTLSE
+1370 
-1380 DPEQLEGSEVKNDRS
+1380 
-1395 RKESMT
+1395 
-1401 SSMSD
+1401 
-1406 SILSIIN
+1406 
-1413 HQHQPTTT
+1413 
-1421 PLFYPTTTAAAAA
+1421 
-1434 TDSNEPCLTDKDYND
+1434 KDCND
-1449 SAVTT
+1449 SAVAA
-1454 DFDDGDELQNHG
+1454 DFDDGDELQNRG

-1479 GEFSLDNEPW
+1479 GEFSLSLDNEPW

-1562 TQGSVPCRE
+1562 TQGSVPCRG

-1597 QQPSDGNVSKTA
+1597 QRPSDGNVPKTA
-1609 QGQVAVRSRSGL
+1609 VLRRTGL

-1629 TTTRASAMS
+1629 TSTRASAMS
-1638 PIAVLYVQGKSSS
+1638 PTTVLYVQGESSS

-1663 GKEARLRGPWSPTSL
+1663 GKEVRLRGPWSPASL

-1706 VGPLPIMESDG
+1706 VDPLPIIESDG

-1735 PEERDTNNQPP
+1735 PEERDTDNQPP
-1746 PPSKPP
+1746 PPNKPP

-1757 ATDRPKSTCQESIFG
+1757 ATDRPKSTCQESLFG
-1772 STPFN
+1772 GTPFN

-1791 VTTTTSNNCNNNDK
+1791 VTTTTSNNSNNNDK
-1805 NQTFLCLNPELVRNV
+1805 NHTFLYLNPELERNI
-1820 SCSPLSQESTNG
+1820 SFPPLSPESTNG
-1832 TAPGRMDNV
+1832 TALGRMDNV
-1841 RSQNGGQEDCESN
+1841 HSQNGGQEDCESN
-1854 TVEMT
+1854 TVEIT
-1859 QC
+1859 PC

>member
-42 GVVLNKIMIQ
+42 GVVLNKIMFQ
-52 INPKATLQ
+52 INPKATLP
-60 SVNKVNNDPS
+60 SVNKVNDDPS
-70 QRILNLTVLIRQIK
+70 QRILNLTALIRQIK

-99 PNLLVLGKTP
+99 PSVLLLGRTP

-201 LELMQERESTSSPS
+201 LELMQERESTPSPS
-215 PPSAQSPSDCPSMQQ
+215 PPSTQSPSDCPSMQQ
-230 QAASHQH
+230 LAASHQH

-330 YKAKVEELKEDNCVL
+330 YKAKVEELKEDNSVL

-374 LLNARVHVM
+374 LLNARVHVL

-438 GEEVVDGTRSRL
+438 GEEVVEGTRSRL

-464 EDLRAADLSLGP
+464 EELRAADLSLGP
-476 QHNHNHEHT
+476 QHNHNHEHM
-485 RRDSQRPTNTA
+485 RRDGQRPTNTA

-509 SWEQFELVIKED
+509 SWEQSELVIKED

-566 EKGQLEDGESCHLSD
+566 EKGQLEDRESCDLSD
-581 PMADPEAVAKDNTR
+581 PMADLEAEAKDNTR

-625 TGLQTR
+625 TELQTR
-631 ASSSSTKHTE
+631 AFSSSMKHTE

-658 AALDNTGRKLQ
+658 AALDNTGRKLH

-701 LEQEKQTLE
+701 LGQEKQTLE
-710 QEASGLERDKRR
+710 QEASCLERDKRR

-741 DGSNLRVASLERENR
+741 DGSNLRVANLERENR

-781 LAKQGAISQRALVT
+781 LAKQGAINQRALVT

-825 LNQDASP
+825 LNQDTSP

-861 KEDKMEAVEARLQE
+861 KEDKMAAVEARLQE

-920 SGWQWE
+920 SEWQWE

-955 QALQAQL
+955 QALQVQL

-1039 EELRGVYDQLLRDH
+1039 EELRGVHDQLLRDH

-1070 MGKHGCLKNVH
+1070 MGKHGCLKNAH

-1098 LQQKAKLEGLEKALR
+1098 LQQKAKLAGLEKALR

-1148 QLLKDQEELQADHKN
+1148 QLLKDQEELQAEHKN

-1193 ITNTKLTNQCELL
+1193 ITSTKLTNQCELL

-1318 PTCSGSFEALPP
+1318 PTRSGSFEALPP
-1330 TSPSAPC
+1330 TSPSASC
-1337 CQDNDSFVG
+1337 CQDNGSFVG

-1353 TTSPRRSSTL
+1353 TTSPRRSS
-1363 NDLDKLN
+1363 
-1370 DLVYPSTLSE
+1370 
-1380 DPEQLEGSEVKNDRS
+1380 
-1395 RKESMT
+1395 
-1401 SSMSD
+1401 
-1406 SILSIIN
+1406 
-1413 HQHQPTTT
+1413 
-1421 PLFYPTTTAAAAA
+1421 
-1434 TDSNEPCLTDKDYND
+1434 
-1449 SAVTT
+1449 
-1454 DFDDGDELQNHG
+1454 
-1466 LNGVPSRAQSQSS
+1466 
-1479 GEFSLDNEPW
+1479 
-1489 SNGSSPVQPPPSSRR
+1489 
-1504 SSSSCLPPSDTSTP
+1504 
-1518 RHTRQNP
+1518 
-1525 SPTTHTQQRS
+1525 
-1535 TSLTHTS
+1535 
-1542 SNKHRERVGV
+1542 
-1552 KNSSPIAIAN
+1552 
-1562 TQGSVPCRE
+1562 
-1571 REVGST
+1571 
-1577 QDPWPRRSVL
+1577 
-1587 RRCASGSRAP
+1587 
-1597 QQPSDGNVSKTA
+1597 
-1609 QGQVAVRSRSGL
+1609 
-1621 GLNKAPET
+1621 
-1629 TTTRASAMS
+1629 
-1638 PIAVLYVQGKSSS
+1638 
-1651 VSGCLNCFSTPL
+1651 
-1663 GKEARLRGPWSPTSL
+1663 
-1678 PRASSVISTAEGSSR
+1678 
-1693 RSSVNSDSRVMAK
+1693 
-1706 VGPLPIMESDG
+1706 
-1717 SPNQETDTV
+1717 
-1726 NQNQNKQNN
+1726 
-1735 PEERDTNNQPP
+1735 
-1746 PPSKPP
+1746 
-1752 RDPAV
+1752 
-1757 ATDRPKSTCQESIFG
+1757 RP
-1772 STPFN
+1772 
-1777 LDSVFSDTIFSESV
+1777 
-1791 VTTTTSNNCNNNDK
+1791 
-1805 NQTFLCLNPELVRNV
+1805 
-1820 SCSPLSQESTNG
+1820 
-1832 TAPGRMDNV
+1832 
-1841 RSQNGGQEDCESN
+1841 
-1854 TVEMT
+1854 
-1859 QC
+1859 

>member
-33 TLDYSELLD
+33 TLDYPELLD

-52 INPKATLQ
+52 INPKATLP
-60 SVNKVNNDPS
+60 SVNKANDDPS

-99 PNLLVLGKTP
+99 PNVLVLGRTP

-131 CEKKEEY
+131 VGGVGECEKKEEY

-201 LELMQERESTSSPS
+201 LELMQERESTPSPS

-230 QAASHQH
+230 QATSHQH

-263 LDCRQELENMEA
+263 QDCRQDLENMEA
-275 EFKRIQQEN
+275 EFNRIQQEN

-330 YKAKVEELKEDNCVL
+330 YKAKVEELKEDNSVL

-438 GEEVVDGTRSRL
+438 GEEVVEGTRSRL

-464 EDLRAADLSLGP
+464 EELRAADLSLGP
-476 QHNHNHEHT
+476 QHNHNHEHMW
-485 RRDSQRPTNTA
+485 RDGQRPTNTA

-509 SWEQFELVIKED
+509 SWEQSELVIKED

-533 PKCNGVSVDLEGE
+533 PECNGVSVDLEGE

-566 EKGQLEDGESCHLSD
+566 EKGQLEDGESCDLSD
-581 PMADPEAVAKDNTR
+581 PIADLEAVAKDNTR
-595 NLLQPGASVSLTRDT
+595 NLLQPGDSVSLTRDT
-610 SPCSKNKSPRRENSS
+610 SPYSTRENSS
-625 TGLQTR
+625 TGLQVR

-651 TENQRLQ
+651 TEAQRLQ

-762 ERLKEVEERVKGL
+762 ERLKEVEERIKGL

-781 LAKQGAISQRALVT
+781 LAKQGAINQRALVT

-825 LNQDASP
+825 LNQDTSP

-837 TPDNSRFKMLE
+837 TPDTSRFKMLE

-861 KEDKMEAVEARLQE
+861 KEDKMAAVEARLQE
-875 SSTLNQQLRQELK
+875 SSTLNQQLRLELK

-920 SGWQWE
+920 SGWQRE
-926 SQEATRELLRVKD
+926 SQETTRELLRVKD

-955 QALQAQL
+955 QALQVQL

-983 ASLQENNTAL
+983 ASLQESNTAL

-1039 EELRGVYDQLLRDH
+1039 EELRGVHDQLLRDH

-1070 MGKHGCLKNVH
+1070 MGKHGCLKNAH

-1098 LQQKAKLEGLEKALR
+1098 LRQKAKLEGLEKALR

-1318 PTCSGSFEALPP
+1318 PTRSGSFEALPP
-1330 TSPSAPC
+1330 TSPSASC
-1337 CQDNDSFVG
+1337 CQDNGSFEG

-1353 TTSPRRSSTL
+1353 TTSPRRSC
-1363 NDLDKLN
+1363 N
-1370 DLVYPSTLSE
+1370 
-1380 DPEQLEGSEVKNDRS
+1380 
-1395 RKESMT
+1395 
-1401 SSMSD
+1401 
-1406 SILSIIN
+1406 
-1413 HQHQPTTT
+1413 
-1421 PLFYPTTTAAAAA
+1421 
-1434 TDSNEPCLTDKDYND
+1434 KDCND
-1449 SAVTT
+1449 SAVAT

-1479 GEFSLDNEPW
+1479 GEFSLSLDNEPW
-1489 SNGSSPVQPPPSSRR
+1489 SNGSSPVQPPLSSRR

-1542 SNKHRERVGV
+1542 SNKHRERVGG

-1562 TQGSVPCRE
+1562 TQGSVPCRG

-1597 QQPSDGNVSKTA
+1597 QRPSDGNVPKTA
-1609 QGQVAVRSRSGL
+1609 QGQVAVLPRSGL

-1638 PIAVLYVQGKSSS
+1638 PITVLYVQGKSSS
-1651 VSGCLNCFSTPL
+1651 VSGCLKCFSTPL
-1663 GKEARLRGPWSPTSL
+1663 GKEARLRGPWSPASL

-1706 VGPLPIMESDG
+1706 VDPLPIMESDG
-1717 SPNQETDTV
+1717 NPNQV

-1735 PEERDTNNQPP
+1735 PEERDTDNHPP

-1752 RDPAV
+1752 RDPAI
-1757 ATDRPKSTCQESIFG
+1757 ATDRPKSTCQESLFG
-1772 STPFN
+1772 GTPFN

-1791 VTTTTSNNCNNNDK
+1791 VTTTTSDSSNNNDK
-1805 NQTFLCLNPELVRNV
+1805 NQTFLCLDPELVRNV
-1820 SCSPLSQESTNG
+1820 SCPPLRQESTNG
-1832 TAPGRMDNV
+1832 TALGRMDNV
-1841 RSQNGGQEDCESN
+1841 QSQNGGQEDCESN
-1854 TVEMT
+1854 TVEIT

>member
-21 WVKTFGQNDGNM
+21 WVS
-33 TLDYSELLD
+33 TLLHVKNVAMINVL
-42 GVVLNKIMIQ
+42 GVDFHINNQIMI
-52 INPKATLQ
+52 
-60 SVNKVNNDPS
+60 
-70 QRILNLTVLIRQIK
+70 
-84 TYYLETLRQLIMMPL
+84 
-99 PNLLVLGKTP
+99 
-109 HCEQSLEE
+109 
-117 MKKLLLLLL
+117 
-126 GCAVQ
+126 
-131 CEKKEEY
+131 
-138 VERIQTLDFDT
+138 
-149 KAAIAAHI
+149 
-157 QEVTHSQDSVLD
+157 
-169 LHWLEASELCAE
+169 
-181 DLETLFRRLVDQR
+181 
-194 DTQLETI
+194 
-201 LELMQERESTSSPS
+201 
-215 PPSAQSPSDCPSMQQ
+215 
-230 QAASHQH
+230 
-237 LSVELADSKA
+237 
-247 KVRRLRQ
+247 
-254 ELEEKSEQV
+254 EEKSEQV

-330 YKAKVEELKEDNCVL
+330 YKAKVEELKEDNSVL

-374 LLNARVHVM
+374 LLNARVHVL

-438 GEEVVDGTRSRL
+438 GEEVVEGTRSRL

-464 EDLRAADLSLGP
+464 EELRAADLSLGP
-476 QHNHNHEHT
+476 QHNHNHEHM
-485 RRDSQRPTNTA
+485 RRDGQRPTNTVTSQGPRHKH
-496 EVVREYLGSLDNT
+496 EHNSHTHLDNT
-509 SWEQFELVIKED
+509 SWEQSELVIKED

-566 EKGQLEDGESCHLSD
+566 EKGQLEDRESCDLSD
-581 PMADPEAVAKDNTR
+581 PMADLEAEAKDNTR

-625 TGLQTR
+625 TELQTR
-631 ASSSSTKHTE
+631 AFSSSMKHTE

-658 AALDNTGRKLQ
+658 AALDNTGRKLH

-701 LEQEKQTLE
+701 LGQEKQTLE
-710 QEASGLERDKRR
+710 QEASCLERDKRR

-741 DGSNLRVASLERENR
+741 DGSNLRVANLERENR
-756 GMGKEV
+756 YDANGHHGMIGV
-762 ERLKEVEERVKGL
+762 LATSGL
-775 ERDNRE
+775 WRIC
-781 LAKQGAISQRALVT
+781 LTV
-795 LREELVSDK
+795 

-825 LNQDASP
+825 LNQDTSP

-861 KEDKMEAVEARLQE
+861 KEDKMAAVEARLQE

-920 SGWQWE
+920 SEWQWE

-955 QALQAQL
+955 QALQVQL

-1039 EELRGVYDQLLRDH
+1039 EELRGVHDQLLRDH

-1070 MGKHGCLKNVH
+1070 MGKHGCLKNAH

-1098 LQQKAKLEGLEKALR
+1098 LQQKAKLAGLEKALR

-1148 QLLKDQEELQADHKN
+1148 QLLKDQEELQAEHKN

-1193 ITNTKLTNQCELL
+1193 ITSTKLTNQCELL

-1276 YDPSPPRRRGN
+1276 YDPSPPRRYSAVWRGNQFTLTVARFISLDTVLVSFTCLFLRQFSHQGLSSFYSLSILTYLLYFPRRGN

-1318 PTCSGSFEALPP
+1318 PTRSGSFEALPP
-1330 TSPSAPC
+1330 TSPSASC
-1337 CQDNDSFVG
+1337 CQDNGSFVG

-1353 TTSPRRSSTL
+1353 TTSPRRSSSEYDLLIPSHWSRLRALIGQSETGCPITL
-1363 NDLDKLN
+1363 RHHRR
-1370 DLVYPSTLSE
+1370 PTH
-1380 DPEQLEGSEVKNDRS
+1380 PA
-1395 RKESMT
+1395 T
-1401 SSMSD
+1401 SYRPRRESD
-1406 SILSIIN
+1406 S
-1413 HQHQPTTT
+1413 
-1421 PLFYPTTTAAAAA
+1421 
-1434 TDSNEPCLTDKDYND
+1434 
-1449 SAVTT
+1449 
-1454 DFDDGDELQNHG
+1454 
-1466 LNGVPSRAQSQSS
+1466 
-1479 GEFSLDNEPW
+1479 
-1489 SNGSSPVQPPPSSRR
+1489 
-1504 SSSSCLPPSDTSTP
+1504 
-1518 RHTRQNP
+1518 
-1525 SPTTHTQQRS
+1525 
-1535 TSLTHTS
+1535 
-1542 SNKHRERVGV
+1542 
-1552 KNSSPIAIAN
+1552 
-1562 TQGSVPCRE
+1562 
-1571 REVGST
+1571 
-1577 QDPWPRRSVL
+1577 
-1587 RRCASGSRAP
+1587 
-1597 QQPSDGNVSKTA
+1597 
-1609 QGQVAVRSRSGL
+1609 
-1621 GLNKAPET
+1621 
-1629 TTTRASAMS
+1629 
-1638 PIAVLYVQGKSSS
+1638 
-1651 VSGCLNCFSTPL
+1651 
-1663 GKEARLRGPWSPTSL
+1663 
-1678 PRASSVISTAEGSSR
+1678 
-1693 RSSVNSDSRVMAK
+1693 
-1706 VGPLPIMESDG
+1706 
-1717 SPNQETDTV
+1717 
-1726 NQNQNKQNN
+1726 
-1735 PEERDTNNQPP
+1735 
-1746 PPSKPP
+1746 
-1752 RDPAV
+1752 
-1757 ATDRPKSTCQESIFG
+1757 
-1772 STPFN
+1772 
-1777 LDSVFSDTIFSESV
+1777 
-1791 VTTTTSNNCNNNDK
+1791 
-1805 NQTFLCLNPELVRNV
+1805 
-1820 SCSPLSQESTNG
+1820 
-1832 TAPGRMDNV
+1832 
-1841 RSQNGGQEDCESN
+1841 
-1854 TVEMT
+1854 
-1859 QC
+1859 

>member
-1 MESEVFLPH
+1 MESEVFMPH

-42 GVVLNKIMIQ
+42 GVVMNKIMVQ
-52 INPKATLQ
+52 INPKATLE

-99 PNLLVLGKTP
+99 PNVLVLGKTP

-131 CEKKEEY
+131 CDKKEEY
-138 VERIQTLDFDT
+138 IERIQTLDFDT

-201 LELMQERESTSSPS
+201 LELMQERESTPSPS

-237 LSVELADSKA
+237 LSVELADAKA
-247 KVRRLRQ
+247 KIRRLRQ

-284 SVLLAEARSART
+284 SVLQAEARSART

-330 YKAKVEELKEDNCVL
+330 YKAKVEELKEDNSVL
-345 LETKAVLQQQLEGW
+345 LETKGVLQQQLAGW
-359 RARSDKLHQLEKHSL
+359 RARSDKLHQLEKHNL
-374 LLNARVHVM
+374 LLNTRVHVM

-438 GEEVVDGTRSRL
+438 SEEVVDGTRSRL
-450 LRLERENQSLLRTI
+450 LRLERENHSLLRTI
-464 EDLRAADLSLGP
+464 EDLRADRSLGP
-476 QHNHNHEHT
+476 QRNHNHQHT
-485 RRDSQRPTNTA
+485 QWDSQRPTNTA

-509 SWEQFELVIKED
+509 SWEQSELVIKED

-527 TSHHRD
+527 TSHHMD
-533 PKCNGVSVDLEGE
+533 PKCNGVSGDLEGE

-566 EKGQLEDGESCHLSD
+566 EKGQLEDGESCDLSD
-581 PMADPEAVAKDNTR
+581 PMADLEAVAKDNTH
-595 NLLQPGASVSLTRDT
+595 NLLQLSASVSLTRDS

-631 ASSSSTKHTE
+631 SSSSSTKHTE

-680 ENQILQA
+680 ENQSLQA

-756 GMGKEV
+756 EMGKEV

-781 LAKQGAISQRALVT
+781 LAKQGAINQRALVT

-825 LNQDASP
+825 LNQDTSP

-861 KEDKMEAVEARLQE
+861 KEDKMAAVEARLQE

-912 QRESDRAV
+912 QRESDMAV
-920 SGWQWE
+920 SEWQRE

-1019 QLQCQQ
+1019 QLQRQQ
-1025 SSTEGDKEVAMRER
+1025 SSTEGEKEVAMRER
-1039 EELRGVYDQLLRDH
+1039 EELRGVHDQLLRDH
-1053 ERLAALHERQAM
+1053 ERLAALHERQAIE
-1065 DYEAL
+1065 YEAL

-1098 LQQKAKLEGLEKALR
+1098 LQQKATLEGLEKALR
-1113 EEQDKMSVEKEQ
+1113 EEENKMAVEKEQ

-1137 DEKDW
+1137 DEKECVSSMNISTCPR
-1142 LNQTYR
+1142 LNKTYR

-1169 STKLEQTKLESDF
+1169 STKLEQTKQESNF

-1212 LEEENRHLLDQ
+1212 LKEENRHLLDQ

-1295 LMKPRSRERCG
+1295 LMKPKSRERCG
-1306 PASSSDHHRSLT
+1306 PASSSDHQRSLT
-1318 PTCSGSFEALPP
+1318 PTRSGSFEALPP
-1330 TSPSAPC
+1330 TSPSASC
-1337 CQDNDSFVG
+1337 CQDNGSFVG

-1363 NDLDKLN
+1363 NDLDKLD

-1380 DPEQLEGSEVKNDRS
+1380 DPVQLEGSEVKNDRS

-1401 SSMSD
+1401 SSTSD

-1421 PLFYPTTTAAAAA
+1421 PLVYLPTTTAAA
-1434 TDSNEPCLTDKDYND
+1434 TDSTELCLTDKGSND
-1449 SAVTT
+1449 SAVAAG
-1454 DFDDGDELQNHG
+1454 FDDGDELQK
-1466 LNGVPSRAQSQSS
+1466 PRSEWRA
-1479 GEFSLDNEPW
+1479 EPC
-1489 SNGSSPVQPPPSSRR
+1489 PEPEQRRVQPQ
-1504 SSSSCLPPSDTSTP
+1504 P
-1518 RHTRQNP
+1518 RQRTLVQRQ
-1525 SPTTHTQQRS
+1525 
-1535 TSLTHTS
+1535 
-1542 SNKHRERVGV
+1542 
-1552 KNSSPIAIAN
+1552 
-1562 TQGSVPCRE
+1562 
-1571 REVGST
+1571 
-1577 QDPWPRRSVL
+1577 
-1587 RRCASGSRAP
+1587 
-1597 QQPSDGNVSKTA
+1597 
-1609 QGQVAVRSRSGL
+1609 
-1621 GLNKAPET
+1621 
-1629 TTTRASAMS
+1629 
-1638 PIAVLYVQGKSSS
+1638 
-1651 VSGCLNCFSTPL
+1651 
-1663 GKEARLRGPWSPTSL
+1663 
-1678 PRASSVISTAEGSSR
+1678 
-1693 RSSVNSDSRVMAK
+1693 
-1706 VGPLPIMESDG
+1706 
-1717 SPNQETDTV
+1717 
-1726 NQNQNKQNN
+1726 
-1735 PEERDTNNQPP
+1735 
-1746 PPSKPP
+1746 
-1752 RDPAV
+1752 
-1757 ATDRPKSTCQESIFG
+1757 
-1772 STPFN
+1772 
-1777 LDSVFSDTIFSESV
+1777 
-1791 VTTTTSNNCNNNDK
+1791 
-1805 NQTFLCLNPELVRNV
+1805 
-1820 SCSPLSQESTNG
+1820 
-1832 TAPGRMDNV
+1832 
-1841 RSQNGGQEDCESN
+1841 
-1854 TVEMT
+1854 
-1859 QC
+1859 

>member
-215 PPSAQSPSDCPSMQQ
+215 PPSAQCPSDCPSMQQ

-438 GEEVVDGTRSRL
+438 GEEVVDGTRSHL

-476 QHNHNHEHT
+476 QHNHDHEHT

-509 SWEQFELVIKED
+509 SWEQSELVIKED

-581 PMADPEAVAKDNTR
+581 PMADPEAVAKDNIR

-741 DGSNLRVASLERENR
+741 DGSNLRMASLERENR

-861 KEDKMEAVEARLQE
+861 KEDKMAAVEARLQE

-1169 STKLEQTKLESDF
+1169 STKLEQTKLESNF

-1306 PASSSDHHRSLT
+1306 PASSSDHHRSFT
-1318 PTCSGSFEALPP
+1318 PTRSGSFEALPP

-1353 TTSPRRSSTL
+1353 TTSPRRSS
-1363 NDLDKLN
+1363 N
-1370 DLVYPSTLSE
+1370 
-1380 DPEQLEGSEVKNDRS
+1380 
-1395 RKESMT
+1395 
-1401 SSMSD
+1401 
-1406 SILSIIN
+1406 
-1413 HQHQPTTT
+1413 
-1421 PLFYPTTTAAAAA
+1421 
-1434 TDSNEPCLTDKDYND
+1434 KDYND
-1449 SAVTT
+1449 SAVAT

-1562 TQGSVPCRE
+1562 TQGSVPCRG

-1597 QQPSDGNVSKTA
+1597 QQPSDGNVPKTA
-1609 QGQVAVRSRSGL
+1609 QGQVAVLSRSGL

-1663 GKEARLRGPWSPTSL
+1663 AKEARLRGPWSPTSL

-1706 VGPLPIMESDG
+1706 VGPSPIMESDG

-1757 ATDRPKSTCQESIFG
+1757 ATDRPKSTCQESLFG
-1772 STPFN
+1772 GTPFN

-1791 VTTTTSNNCNNNDK
+1791 VTTTTSNNGNNNDK
-1805 NQTFLCLNPELVRNV
+1805 NQTFLCLNPELVCNV